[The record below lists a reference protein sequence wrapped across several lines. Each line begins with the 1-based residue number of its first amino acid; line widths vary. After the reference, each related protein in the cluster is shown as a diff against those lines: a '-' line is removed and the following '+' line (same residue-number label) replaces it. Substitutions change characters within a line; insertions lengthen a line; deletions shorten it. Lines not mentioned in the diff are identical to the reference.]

1 MIIYFTD
8 KKLNILGMASTQLP
22 TGFKI
27 TGDSKVQAVDT
38 GIATLGFKIV
48 YTSENKALLEQMT
61 TTGNQLLCSRD
72 GKDEVYT
79 IIDTVE
85 DSKNQDIEVYA
96 EDAGLDLLNDIAEPF
111 TSAEAKPI
119 SWYIEKWTKDSGFEI
134 GINEISDRSRKLSW
148 DGEATVTERLASV
161 SKQFDAEVSYSFDI
175 KGLTVAHKY
184 INIHKRRGKDV
195 KEELRLNRDTD
206 RIVVKK
212 SISNLATALIVN
224 GGTPEG
230 KEEPITLK
238 GYIYDDGDFY
248 VDADGRLCSRT
259 ALAKWGRISE
269 IISEDGLKKTQIFKH
284 ITKTYSYDTLVQK
297 TLCNHAIGKLKK
309 IRDIEENYEI
319 EINKLPENIAIGD
332 RINVIDEA
340 GKLYLS
346 ARLLK
351 LEESIDDGM
360 QKATL
365 GEYLIQD
372 SGIYQSIID
381 LANELKALPRPK
393 PLYTWI
399 AYADD
404 KNGKGISSSADGK
417 AYLGIS
423 NGRSSETVD
432 LSNPGIFTW
441 SKIKGEDGRQGDKGE
456 KGEQGLPGKKGADGK
471 SAYTWI
477 AYASDNKGTNFAHT
491 YSNIHTWTGIALG
504 KESEAPSSDYTDYQ
518 WHPIVDET
526 LRTEMEELSDMS
538 VEAFKEAR
546 KTATDYITSSPQGL
560 MVADLKDGH
569 QDPETATGSNVL
581 ITSEGVNIRNGQS
594 INASFGKKVS
604 IYSEES
610 ELTLDK
616 SLEIGYINTPAEGT
630 IRASISPREISLTS
644 TTAKIN
650 LGNTLSIGSND
661 ALTYGMY
668 RGNRSLVFEKNGT
681 ITASDP
687 ISVPELRIRDAS
699 LKANG
704 TQLYTDGG
712 FKAKSVVGS
721 FMQANSTQNVL
732 LMRNGVITPLQL
744 NNRLFS
750 SGDVFSLINGAIKVS
765 EGGLYEISASVY
777 FENVVG
783 TSPVK
788 GVYIKSNG
796 NEIAST
802 FITTGVGGGIGLAS
816 KVVSLTA
823 GAEVTLNA
831 RYVGGV
837 NITVEGN
844 NPATYLYIKY
854 LCGAEG

>member
-1 MIIYFTD
+1 MIIYFAD
-8 KKLNILGMASTQLP
+8 KKLNILGMASTKLSK
-22 TGFKI
+22 GFKI
-27 TGDSKVQAVDT
+27 TDDSKVQAVDT

-48 YTSENKALLEQMT
+48 YTGENKALLEQMT
-61 TTGNQLLCSRD
+61 MTGNQLLCSRD

-96 EDAGLDLLNDIAEPF
+96 EDAGLDLLNEIAGPF
-111 TSAEAKPI
+111 ESEEAKPI

-148 DGEATVTERLASV
+148 DGEATVTERLASL

-195 KEELRLNRDTD
+195 KEELRLNRDID

-212 SISNLATALIVN
+212 SISNLATALIVK

-230 KEEPITLK
+230 QNEPITLK
-238 GYIYDDGDFY
+238 GYVYDDGDFY

-269 IISEDGLKKTQIFKH
+269 ITSEDGLKKTQTFKH
-284 ITKTYSYDTLVQK
+284 ITKTYSYDTVVQK

-319 EINKLPENIAIGD
+319 DINKLPENISIGD
-332 RINVIDEA
+332 RINIIDEA

-351 LEESIDDGM
+351 LEESIDEGV

-372 SGIYQSIID
+372 SGIYQSIVD

-404 KNGKGISSSADGK
+404 KHGNGISSSAEDK

-423 NGRSSETVD
+423 NGRTSDVID
-432 LSNPGIFTW
+432 LTKPELFTW
-441 SKIKGEDGRQGDKGE
+441 NKVKGEDGK
-456 KGEQGLPGKKGADGK
+456 DGK

-477 AYASDNKGTNFAHT
+477 AYASDDKGTNFAHT

-504 KESEAPSSDYTDYQ
+504 KESETPSSDYTDYQ

-526 LRTEMEELSDMS
+526 LRQDIDSISTMLGTS
-538 VEAFKEAR
+538 VEEAQ
-546 KTATDYITSSPQGL
+546 KTATDYITSSPKGL

-569 QDPETATGSNVL
+569 QEPETATGSNVL
-581 ITSEGVNIRNGQS
+581 ITNEAVNIRNGQS
-594 INASFGKKVS
+594 VNASFGNAVV
-604 IYSEES
+604 IRSEES
-610 ELTLDK
+610 ELTLNK
-616 SLEIGYINTPAEGT
+616 SLDIGYINTSAEGT
-630 IRASISPREISLTS
+630 IRASLSPRGLSMTS
-644 TTAKIN
+644 GVATIN
-650 LGNTLSIGSND
+650 LGPSFVIGPKGGVN
-661 ALTYGMY
+661 AGMY
-668 RGNRSLVFEKNGT
+668 DGSKSFVFDRDGLSSSHV
-681 ITASDP
+681 IY
-687 ISVPELRIRDAS
+687 VPELKISNVS

-704 TQLYTDGG
+704 NQLYTDEL
-712 FKAKSVVGS
+712 FKAKGIAGS
-721 FMQANSTQNVL
+721 FMQANSTQNII
-732 LMRNGVITPLQL
+732 LMKNGVITPFQL
-744 NNRLFS
+744 NNALFS

-765 EGGLYEISASVY
+765 EGGLYEISAGVY
-777 FENVVG
+777 FDND
-783 TSPVK
+783 TSASPFNGIYV
-788 GVYIKSNG
+788 KSNG

-802 FITTGVGGGIGLAS
+802 VITTRAGGGIGLAS

-823 GAEVTLNA
+823 GAEVTLSA
-831 RYVGGV
+831 RHIGGANV
-837 NITVEGN
+837 TAEGN

-854 LCGAEG
+854 LCRAEG

>member
-1 MIIYFTD
+1 MIIYFAD
-8 KKLNILGMASTQLP
+8 KKLNILGMASTKLSK
-22 TGFKI
+22 GFKI
-27 TGDSKVQAVDT
+27 TDDSKVQAVDT

-96 EDAGLDLLNDIAEPF
+96 EDAGLDLLNEIAGPF
-111 TSAEAKPI
+111 ESAEAKPI

-148 DGEATVTERLASV
+148 DGEATVTERLASL

-184 INIHKRRGKDV
+184 INIYKRRGKDV
-195 KEELRLNRDTD
+195 KEELRLNRDID

-212 SISNLATALIVN
+212 SISNLATALIVK

-230 KEEPITLK
+230 QNEPITLK
-238 GYIYDDGDFY
+238 GYVYDDGDFY

-269 IISEDGLKKTQIFKH
+269 IVSEDGLKKTQTFKH
-284 ITKTYSYDTLVQK
+284 ITKTYSYDTVVQK

-319 EINKLPENIAIGD
+319 DINKLPENIAIGD
-332 RINVIDEA
+332 RINIIDEA

-372 SGIYQSIID
+372 SGIYQSIVD

-404 KNGKGISSSADGK
+404 NHGNGISSSADGK

-423 NGRSSETVD
+423 NGQASETVD
-432 LSNPGIFTW
+432 LSKPELFTW
-441 SKIKGEDGRQGDKGE
+441 SKVKGEDGK
-456 KGEQGLPGKKGADGK
+456 DGK
-471 SAYTWI
+471 SAYTWV
-477 AYASDNKGTNFAHT
+477 AYASDDKGTDFSHT
-491 YSNIHTWTGIALG
+491 YTNSHKWMGIALD
-504 KESEAPSSDYTDYQ
+504 KDVETPSNDYTDYS
-518 WHPIVDET
+518 WHPIVDEAV
-526 LRTEMEELSDMS
+526 RND
-538 VEAFKEAR
+538 VEAFMGMAQASFEEAQ
-546 KTATDYITSSPQGL
+546 KTATNYITASPQGI
-560 MVADLKDGH
+560 MVADLQNGSKT
-569 QDPETATGSNVL
+569 PENATGSNVL
-581 ITSEGVNIRNGQS
+581 ITNEAVNIRNGQS
-594 INASFGKKVS
+594 VNASFGNSVV
-604 IYSEES
+604 IRSEES
-610 ELTLDK
+610 ELTLNK
-616 SLEIGYINTPAEGT
+616 SLEIGYINTSAEGT
-630 IRASISPREISLTS
+630 IRASLSPRGLAMTS
-644 TTAKIN
+644 GVATIN
-650 LGNTLSIGSND
+650 LGPSFVIGPKGGVN
-661 ALTYGMY
+661 AGMY
-668 RGNRSLVFEKNGT
+668 AGSKSFVFDREGLSSSHV
-681 ITASDP
+681 IY
-687 ISVPELRIRDAS
+687 VPELKIGNVS

-704 TQLYTDGG
+704 NQLYTDEL
-712 FKAKSVVGS
+712 FKAKGIAGS
-721 FMQANSTQNVL
+721 FMQANSTQNII
-732 LMRNGVITPLQL
+732 LMKNGVITPFQL
-744 NNRLFS
+744 NNALFS

-765 EGGLYEISASVY
+765 EEGLYEISAGVY
-777 FENVVG
+777 FENDVAA
-783 TSPVK
+783 SPFN

-802 FITTGVGGGIGLAS
+802 VITTRAGGGIGLAS

-831 RYVGGV
+831 RHIGGANV
-837 NITVEGN
+837 TAEGN

-854 LCGAEG
+854 LCRAEG

>member
-1 MIIYFTD
+1 MIIYFAD
-8 KKLNILGMASTQLP
+8 KKLNILGMASTKLSK
-22 TGFKI
+22 GFKI
-27 TGDSKVQAVDT
+27 TDDSKVQAVDT

-48 YTSENKALLEQMT
+48 YTGENKALLEQMT
-61 TTGNQLLCSRD
+61 MTGNQLLCSRD

-96 EDAGLDLLNDIAEPF
+96 EDAGLDLLNEIAEPF
-111 TSAEAKPI
+111 ESAEAKPI

-148 DGEATVTERLASV
+148 DGEATVTERLASL

-195 KEELRLNRDTD
+195 KEELRLNRDID

-212 SISNLATALIVN
+212 SISNLATALIVK

-230 KEEPITLK
+230 QNEPITLK
-238 GYIYDDGDFY
+238 GYVYDDGDFY

-269 IISEDGLKKTQIFKH
+269 IVSEDGLKKTQTFKH
-284 ITKTYSYDTLVQK
+284 ITKTYSYDTVVQK

-319 EINKLPENIAIGD
+319 DINKLPENISIGD
-332 RINVIDEA
+332 RINIIDEA

-351 LEESIDDGM
+351 LEESIDEGV

-372 SGIYQSIID
+372 SGIYQSIVD

-404 KNGKGISSSADGK
+404 KHGNGISSSAENK

-423 NGRSSETVD
+423 NGQASETVD
-432 LSNPGIFTW
+432 LSKPEDFTW
-441 SKIKGEDGRQGDKGE
+441 SKIKGSDGK
-456 KGEQGLPGKKGADGK
+456 DGK
-471 SAYTWI
+471 SAFTWI
-477 AYASDNKGTNFAHT
+477 AYASDDKGTNFAHT

-504 KESEAPSSDYTDYQ
+504 KEIETPSSDYTDYQ

-526 LRTEMEELSDMS
+526 LRQDIDSISTMLGTS
-538 VEAFKEAR
+538 VEEAQ
-546 KTATDYITSSPQGL
+546 KTATNYITASPQGI
-560 MVADLKDGH
+560 MVADLQDGSET
-569 QDPETATGSNVL
+569 PENATGSNVL
-581 ITSEGVNIRNGQS
+581 ITNKAVNIRNGQS
-594 INASFGKKVS
+594 VNASFGNAVV
-604 IYSEES
+604 IRSEES

-616 SLEIGYINTPAEGT
+616 SLEIGYINTSAEGT
-630 IRASISPREISLTS
+630 IRASLSPRGLAMTS
-644 TTAKIN
+644 AAATIN
-650 LGNTLSIGSND
+650 LGPSFVIGPKGGVN
-661 ALTYGMY
+661 AGMY
-668 RGNRSLVFEKNGT
+668 YSDKSLVFDREGLSSSHV
-681 ITASDP
+681 IY
-687 ISVPELRIRDAS
+687 VPELKIGNVS
-699 LKANG
+699 LKSNG
-704 TQLYTDGG
+704 NQLYTDEP
-712 FKAKSVVGS
+712 FKAKGIAGS
-721 FMQANSTQNVL
+721 FMQANSTQNIT
-732 LMRNGVITPLQL
+732 LMKNGVITPFQL
-744 NNRLFS
+744 NNALFS

-765 EGGLYEISASVY
+765 EGGLYEISAGVY
-777 FENVVG
+777 FENDVAA
-783 TSPVK
+783 SPFN

-802 FITTGVGGGIGLAS
+802 VITTRAGGGIGLAS

-831 RYVGGV
+831 RHIGGANV
-837 NITVEGN
+837 TAEGN

-854 LCGAEG
+854 LCRAEG

>member
-1 MIIYFTD
+1 MIIYFAD
-8 KKLNILGMASTQLP
+8 KKLNILGMASTKLSK
-22 TGFKI
+22 GFKI
-27 TGDSKVQAVDT
+27 TDDSKVQAVDT

-48 YTSENKALLEQMT
+48 YTGENKALLEQMT

-96 EDAGLDLLNDIAEPF
+96 EDAGLDLLNEIAEPF

-119 SWYIEKWTKDSGFEI
+119 SWYIEMWTKDSGFEI

-148 DGEATVTERLASV
+148 DGEATVTERLASL

-184 INIHKRRGKDV
+184 INIYKRRGKDV
-195 KEELRLNRDTD
+195 KEELRLNRDID

-212 SISNLATALIVN
+212 SISNLATALIVK

-230 KEEPITLK
+230 QNEPITLK
-238 GYIYDDGDFY
+238 GYVYDDGDFY

-269 IISEDGLKKTQIFKH
+269 ITSEDGLKKTQTFKH
-284 ITKTYSYDTLVQK
+284 ITKTYSYDTVVQK

-319 EINKLPENIAIGD
+319 DINKLPENIAIGD
-332 RINVIDEA
+332 RINIIDEA

-372 SGIYQSIID
+372 SGIYQSIVD

-404 KNGKGISSSADGK
+404 NHGNGISSSADGK

-423 NGRSSETVD
+423 NGQASETVD
-432 LSNPGIFTW
+432 LSKPELFTW
-441 SKIKGEDGRQGDKGE
+441 SKVKGEDGK
-456 KGEQGLPGKKGADGK
+456 DGK
-471 SAYTWI
+471 SAYTWV
-477 AYASDNKGTNFAHT
+477 AYASDDKGTDFSHT
-491 YSNIHTWTGIALG
+491 YTNSHKWMGIALD
-504 KESEAPSSDYTDYQ
+504 KDVETPSNDYTDYS
-518 WHPIVDET
+518 WHPIVDEAI
-526 LRTEMEELSDMS
+526 RND
-538 VEAFKEAR
+538 VEAFMGMAQASFEEAQ
-546 KTATDYITSSPQGL
+546 KTATNYITASPQGI
-560 MVADLKDGH
+560 MVADLQDGSET
-569 QDPETATGSNVL
+569 PENATGSNVL
-581 ITSEGVNIRNGQS
+581 ITNEAVNIRNGQS
-594 INASFGKKVS
+594 VNASFGNSVV
-604 IYSEES
+604 IRSEES
-610 ELTLDK
+610 ELTLNK
-616 SLEIGYINTPAEGT
+616 SLEIGYINTSAEGT
-630 IRASISPREISLTS
+630 IRASLSPRGLSMTS
-644 TTAKIN
+644 GVATIN
-650 LGNTLSIGSND
+650 LGPSFVIGPKGGVN
-661 ALTYGMY
+661 AGMY
-668 RGNRSLVFEKNGT
+668 DGSKSFVFDRDGLSSSHV
-681 ITASDP
+681 IY
-687 ISVPELRIRDAS
+687 VPELKIGNVS

-704 TQLYTDGG
+704 NQLYTDEL
-712 FKAKSVVGS
+712 FKAKGIAGS
-721 FMQANSTQNVL
+721 FMQANSTQNII
-732 LMRNGVITPLQL
+732 LMKNGVITPFQL
-744 NNRLFS
+744 NNALFS

-765 EGGLYEISASVY
+765 EGGLYEISAGVY
-777 FENVVG
+777 FENDVAA
-783 TSPVK
+783 SPFN

-802 FITTGVGGGIGLAS
+802 VITTRAGGGIGLAS

-831 RYVGGV
+831 RHIGGANV
-837 NITVEGN
+837 TAEGN

-854 LCGAEG
+854 LCRAEG

>member
-1 MIIYFTD
+1 MIIYFAD
-8 KKLNILGMASTQLP
+8 KKLNILGMASTKLSK
-22 TGFKI
+22 GFKI
-27 TGDSKVQAVDT
+27 TDDSKVQAVDT

-61 TTGNQLLCSRD
+61 MTGNQLLCSRD

-96 EDAGLDLLNDIAEPF
+96 EDAGLDLLNEIAGPF
-111 TSAEAKPI
+111 ESAEAKPI

-148 DGEATVTERLASV
+148 DGEATVTERLASL

-195 KEELRLNRDTD
+195 KEELRLNRDID

-212 SISNLATALIVN
+212 SISNLATALIVK

-230 KEEPITLK
+230 QNEPITLK
-238 GYIYDDGDFY
+238 GYVYDDGDFY
-248 VDADGRLCSRT
+248 VDADGRLCSRA

-269 IISEDGLKKTQIFKH
+269 IVSEDGLKKTQTFKH
-284 ITKTYSYDTLVQK
+284 ITKTYSYDTVVQK

-319 EINKLPENIAIGD
+319 DINKLPENISIGD
-332 RINVIDEA
+332 RINIIDEE

-372 SGIYQSIID
+372 SGIYQSIVD

-404 KNGKGISSSADGK
+404 NHGNGISSSAENK
-417 AYLGIS
+417 SYLGIS
-423 NGRSSETVD
+423 NGQASETVD
-432 LSNPGIFTW
+432 LSKPEVFTW
-441 SKIKGEDGRQGDKGE
+441 SKIKGSDGK
-456 KGEQGLPGKKGADGK
+456 DGK

-477 AYASDNKGTNFAHT
+477 AYASDDKGSNFAHT

-504 KESEAPSSDYTDYQ
+504 KESEAPSSDYTEYS

-526 LRTEMEELSDMS
+526 LRQDISSISTMLEVS
-538 VEAFKEAR
+538 VEEAQ
-546 KTATDYITSSPQGL
+546 KTATDYITSSPKGL

-569 QDPETATGSNVL
+569 QEPETATGSNVL
-581 ITSEGVNIRNGQS
+581 ITNEAVNIRNGQS
-594 INASFGKKVS
+594 VNASFGNAVVIRS
-604 IYSEES
+604 DES
-610 ELTLDK
+610 ELTLNK
-616 SLEIGYINTPAEGT
+616 SLEIGYINTSAEGT
-630 IRASISPREISLTS
+630 IRASLSPRGLAMTS
-644 TTAKIN
+644 AVATIN
-650 LGNTLSIGSND
+650 LGPSFVIGPQGGVN
-661 ALTYGMY
+661 AGMY
-668 RGNRSLVFEKNGT
+668 YSGKSLVFDREGLSSSHV
-681 ITASDP
+681 IY
-687 ISVPELRIRDAS
+687 VPELKIGNVS
-699 LKANG
+699 LKATGN
-704 TQLYTDGG
+704 QLYTDEL
-712 FKAKSVVGS
+712 FKAKGIVGS
-721 FMQANSTQNVL
+721 FMQANSTQNII
-732 LMRNGVITPLQL
+732 LMKNGVITPFQL
-744 NNRLFS
+744 NNALFS

-765 EGGLYEISASVY
+765 EGGLYEISAGVY
-777 FENVVG
+777 FENDVAA
-783 TSPVK
+783 SPFN

-802 FITTGVGGGIGLAS
+802 VITTRAGGGIGLAS

-831 RYVGGV
+831 RHIGGANV
-837 NITVEGN
+837 TAEGN

-854 LCGAEG
+854 LCRAEG

>member
-1 MIIYFTD
+1 MIIYFAD
-8 KKLNILGMASTQLP
+8 KKLNILGMASTKLSK
-22 TGFKI
+22 GFKI
-27 TGDSKVQAVDT
+27 TDDSKVQAVDT

-96 EDAGLDLLNDIAEPF
+96 EDAGLDLLNEIAGPF
-111 TSAEAKPI
+111 ESAEAKPI

-148 DGEATVTERLASV
+148 DGEATVTERLASL

-195 KEELRLNRDTD
+195 KEELRLNRDID

-212 SISNLATALIVN
+212 SISNLATALIVK

-230 KEEPITLK
+230 QNEPITLK
-238 GYIYDDGDFY
+238 GYVYDDGDFY

-269 IISEDGLKKTQIFKH
+269 IISEDGLKKTQTFKH
-284 ITKTYSYDTLVQK
+284 ITKTFSYDTVVQK

-319 EINKLPENIAIGD
+319 DINKLPENISIGD
-332 RINVIDEA
+332 RINIIDEA

-372 SGIYQSIID
+372 SGIYQSIVD

-404 KNGKGISSSADGK
+404 NHGNGISSSADGK

-423 NGRSSETVD
+423 NGQASETVD
-432 LSNPGIFTW
+432 LSKPELFTW
-441 SKIKGEDGRQGDKGE
+441 SKVKGE
-456 KGEQGLPGKKGADGK
+456 DGK

-477 AYASDNKGTNFAHT
+477 AYASDDKGTNFAHT
-491 YSNIHTWTGIALG
+491 YSNIHTWTGIALD
-504 KESEAPSSDYTDYQ
+504 KDVETPSNDYTDYS
-518 WHPIVDET
+518 WHPIVDEAI
-526 LRTEMEELSDMS
+526 RND
-538 VEAFKEAR
+538 VEAFMGMAQASFEEAQ
-546 KTATDYITSSPQGL
+546 KTATNYITASPQGI
-560 MVADLKDGH
+560 MVADLQDGSET
-569 QDPETATGSNVL
+569 PENATGSNVL
-581 ITSEGVNIRNGQS
+581 ITNEAVNIRNGQS
-594 INASFGKKVS
+594 VNASFGNSVV
-604 IYSEES
+604 IRSEES
-610 ELTLDK
+610 ELTLNK
-616 SLEIGYINTPAEGT
+616 SLEIGYINTSAEGT
-630 IRASISPREISLTS
+630 IRASLSPRGLSMTS
-644 TTAKIN
+644 GVATIN
-650 LGNTLSIGSND
+650 LGPSFVIGPKGGVN
-661 ALTYGMY
+661 AGMY
-668 RGNRSLVFEKNGT
+668 DGSKSFVFDRDGLSSSHV
-681 ITASDP
+681 IY
-687 ISVPELRIRDAS
+687 VPELKIGNVS

-704 TQLYTDGG
+704 NQLYTDEL
-712 FKAKSVVGS
+712 FKAKGIVGS
-721 FMQANSTQNVL
+721 FMQANSTQNIT
-732 LMRNGVITPLQL
+732 LMKNGVITPFQL
-744 NNRLFS
+744 NNALFS

-765 EGGLYEISASVY
+765 EGGLYEISAGVY
-777 FENVVG
+777 FENDVAA
-783 TSPVK
+783 SPFNGIYV
-788 GVYIKSNG
+788 KSNG

-802 FITTGVGGGIGLAS
+802 VITTRAGGGIGLAS

-831 RYVGGV
+831 RHIGGA
-837 NITVEGN
+837 NITAEGN

-854 LCGAEG
+854 LCRAEG

>member
-1 MIIYFTD
+1 MIIYFAD
-8 KKLNILGMASTQLP
+8 KKLNILGMASTKLSK
-22 TGFKI
+22 GFKI
-27 TGDSKVQAVDT
+27 TDDSKVQAVDT

-61 TTGNQLLCSRD
+61 MTGNQLLCSRD

-96 EDAGLDLLNDIAEPF
+96 EDAGLDLLNEISEPF

-148 DGEATVTERLASV
+148 DGEATVTERLASL

-184 INIHKRRGKDV
+184 INIYKRRGKDV
-195 KEELRLNRDTD
+195 KEELRLNRDID

-212 SISNLATALIVN
+212 SISNLATALIVK

-230 KEEPITLK
+230 QNEPITLK
-238 GYIYDDGDFY
+238 GYVYDDGDFY

-259 ALAKWGRISE
+259 ALTKWGRISE
-269 IISEDGLKKTQIFKH
+269 IISEDGLKKTQTFKH
-284 ITKTYSYDTLVQK
+284 ITKTYSYDTVVQK

-319 EINKLPENIAIGD
+319 DINKLPENISIGD
-332 RINVIDEA
+332 RINIIDEE

-372 SGIYQSIID
+372 SGIYQSIVD

-404 KNGKGISSSADGK
+404 NHGNGISSSADGK

-423 NGRSSETVD
+423 NGQASETVD
-432 LSNPGIFTW
+432 LSKPELFTW
-441 SKIKGEDGRQGDKGE
+441 SKVKGEDGK
-456 KGEQGLPGKKGADGK
+456 DGK
-471 SAYTWI
+471 SAYTWV
-477 AYASDNKGTNFAHT
+477 AYASDDKGTDFSHT
-491 YSNIHTWTGIALG
+491 YTNSHKWMGIALD
-504 KESEAPSSDYTDYQ
+504 KDVETPSNDYTEYS

-526 LRTEMEELSDMS
+526 LRQDIDSISTMLGTS
-538 VEAFKEAR
+538 VEEAQ
-546 KTATDYITSSPQGL
+546 KTATNYITASPQGI
-560 MVADLKDGH
+560 MVADLQDGSET
-569 QDPETATGSNVL
+569 PENATGSNVL
-581 ITSEGVNIRNGQS
+581 ITNEAVNIRNGQS
-594 INASFGKKVS
+594 VNASFGNSVV
-604 IYSEES
+604 IRSEES
-610 ELTLDK
+610 ELTLNK
-616 SLEIGYINTPAEGT
+616 SLEIGYINTSAEGT
-630 IRASISPREISLTS
+630 IRASLSPRGLSMTS
-644 TTAKIN
+644 GVATIN
-650 LGNTLSIGSND
+650 LGPSFVIGPKGGVN
-661 ALTYGMY
+661 AGMY
-668 RGNRSLVFEKNGT
+668 DGSKSFVFDRDGLSSSHV
-681 ITASDP
+681 IY
-687 ISVPELRIRDAS
+687 VPELKIGNVS

-704 TQLYTDGG
+704 NQLYTDEL
-712 FKAKSVVGS
+712 FKAKGIAGS
-721 FMQANSTQNVL
+721 FMQANSTQNIT
-732 LMRNGVITPLQL
+732 LMKNGVITPFQL
-744 NNRLFS
+744 NNALFS

-765 EGGLYEISASVY
+765 EGGLYEISAGVY
-777 FENVVG
+777 FENDVAA
-783 TSPVK
+783 SPFN

-802 FITTGVGGGIGLAS
+802 VITTRAGGGIGLAS

-823 GAEVTLNA
+823 GAEVTLSA
-831 RYVGGV
+831 RHIGGANV
-837 NITVEGN
+837 TAEGN

-854 LCGAEG
+854 LCRAEG

>member
-1 MIIYFTD
+1 MIIYFAD
-8 KKLNILGMASTQLP
+8 KKLNILGMASTKLSK
-22 TGFKI
+22 GFKI
-27 TGDSKVQAVDT
+27 TDDSKVQAVDT

-61 TTGNQLLCSRD
+61 MTGNQLLCSRD

-96 EDAGLDLLNDIAEPF
+96 EDAGLDLLNEIAGPF
-111 TSAEAKPI
+111 ESAEAKPI

-148 DGEATVTERLASV
+148 DGEATVTERLASL

-195 KEELRLNRDTD
+195 KEELRLNRDID

-212 SISNLATALIVN
+212 SISNLATALIVK

-230 KEEPITLK
+230 QNEPITLK
-238 GYIYDDGDFY
+238 GYVYDDGDFY

-269 IISEDGLKKTQIFKH
+269 IISEDGLKKTQTFKH
-284 ITKTYSYDTLVQK
+284 ITKTYSYDTVLQK
-297 TLCNHAIGKLKK
+297 TLCSHAIGKLKK

-319 EINKLPENIAIGD
+319 DINKLPENISIGD
-332 RINVIDEA
+332 RINIIDET

-372 SGIYQSIID
+372 SGIYQSIVD

-404 KNGKGISSSADGK
+404 NHGNGISSSADGK

-423 NGRSSETVD
+423 NGQASETVD
-432 LSNPGIFTW
+432 LSKPELFQW
-441 SKIKGEDGRQGDKGE
+441 SKVKGEDGKE
-456 KGEQGLPGKKGADGK
+456 GK
-471 SAYTWI
+471 SAFTWV
-477 AYASDNKGTNFAHT
+477 AYASDDKGTDFSHT
-491 YSNIHTWTGIALG
+491 YTNSHKWMGIALD
-504 KESEAPSSDYTDYQ
+504 KNVETPSNDYTDYS
-518 WHPIVDET
+518 WHPIVDEAI
-526 LRTEMEELSDMS
+526 RND
-538 VEAFKEAR
+538 VEAFMGMAQASFEEAQ
-546 KTATDYITSSPQGL
+546 KTATNYITASPQGI
-560 MVADLKDGH
+560 MVADLQDGSET
-569 QDPETATGSNVL
+569 PENATGSNVL
-581 ITSEGVNIRNGQS
+581 ITNEAVNIRNGQS
-594 INASFGKKVS
+594 VNASFGNSVV
-604 IYSEES
+604 IRSEES
-610 ELTLDK
+610 ELTLNK
-616 SLEIGYINTPAEGT
+616 SLEIGYINTSAEGT
-630 IRASISPREISLTS
+630 IRASLSPRGLAMTS
-644 TTAKIN
+644 GVATIN
-650 LGNTLSIGSND
+650 LGPSFVIGPKGGVN
-661 ALTYGMY
+661 AGMY
-668 RGNRSLVFEKNGT
+668 YSDKSLVFDREGLSSSHV
-681 ITASDP
+681 IY
-687 ISVPELRIRDAS
+687 VPELKIGNVS

-704 TQLYTDGG
+704 NQLYTDEL
-712 FKAKSVVGS
+712 FKAKGIAGS
-721 FMQANSTQNVL
+721 FMQANSTQNIT
-732 LMRNGVITPLQL
+732 LMKNGVITPFQL
-744 NNRLFS
+744 NNALFS

-765 EGGLYEISASVY
+765 EGGLYEISAGVY
-777 FENVVG
+777 FENDVAA
-783 TSPVK
+783 SPFN

-802 FITTGVGGGIGLAS
+802 VITTRAGGGIGLAS

-831 RYVGGV
+831 RHIGGANV
-837 NITVEGN
+837 TAEGN

-854 LCGAEG
+854 LCRAEG

>member
-1 MIIYFTD
+1 MIIYFAD
-8 KKLNILGMASTQLP
+8 KKLNILGMASTKLSK
-22 TGFKI
+22 GFKI
-27 TGDSKVQAVDT
+27 TDDSKVQAVDT

-48 YTSENKALLEQMT
+48 YTGENKALLEQMT

-96 EDAGLDLLNDIAEPF
+96 EDAGLDLLNEIAEPF

-148 DGEATVTERLASV
+148 DGEATVTERLASL

-195 KEELRLNRDTD
+195 KEELRLNRDID

-212 SISNLATALIVN
+212 SISNLATALIVK

-230 KEEPITLK
+230 QNEPITLK
-238 GYIYDDGDFY
+238 GYVYDDGDFY

-269 IISEDGLKKTQIFKH
+269 ITSEDGLKKTQTFKH
-284 ITKTYSYDTLVQK
+284 ITKTFSYDTVVQK

-319 EINKLPENIAIGD
+319 DINKLPENISIGD
-332 RINVIDEA
+332 RINIIDDA

-372 SGIYQSIID
+372 SGIYQSIVD

-404 KNGKGISSSADGK
+404 NHGNGISSSADGK

-423 NGRSSETVD
+423 NGQASETAD
-432 LSNPGIFTW
+432 LSKPELFTW
-441 SKIKGEDGRQGDKGE
+441 SKVKGEDGK
-456 KGEQGLPGKKGADGK
+456 DGK

-477 AYASDNKGTNFAHT
+477 AYASDDKGTDFSHT
-491 YSNIHTWTGIALG
+491 YTNSHKWMGIALD
-504 KESEAPSSDYTDYQ
+504 KDVETPSNDYTDYS
-518 WHPIVDET
+518 WHPIVDEAV
-526 LRTEMEELSDMS
+526 RND
-538 VEAFKEAR
+538 VEAFMGMAQASFEEAQ
-546 KTATDYITSSPQGL
+546 KTATNYITASPQGI
-560 MVADLKDGH
+560 MVADLQDGSET
-569 QDPETATGSNVL
+569 PENATGSNVL
-581 ITSEGVNIRNGQS
+581 ITNEAVNIRNGQS
-594 INASFGKKVS
+594 VNASFGNAVV
-604 IYSEES
+604 IRSEES
-610 ELTLDK
+610 ELNLKK
-616 SLEIGYINTPAEGT
+616 SLEIGYINTSAEGT
-630 IRASISPREISLTS
+630 IRASLSPRGLAMTS
-644 TTAKIN
+644 AVATIN
-650 LGNTLSIGSND
+650 LGPSFVIGPQGGVN
-661 ALTYGMY
+661 AGMY
-668 RGNRSLVFEKNGT
+668 DGSKSFVFDKDGLSSSHV
-681 ITASDP
+681 IY
-687 ISVPELRIRDAS
+687 VPELKIGNVS

-704 TQLYTDGG
+704 NQLYTEEL
-712 FKAKSVVGS
+712 FKAKGIVGS
-721 FMQANSTQNVL
+721 FMQANSTQNII
-732 LMRNGVITPLQL
+732 LMKNGVITPFQL
-744 NNRLFS
+744 NNALFS

-765 EGGLYEISASVY
+765 EGGLYEISAGVY
-777 FENVVG
+777 FENDVAA
-783 TSPVK
+783 SPFN

-802 FITTGVGGGIGLAS
+802 VITTRAGGGIGLAS

-831 RYVGGV
+831 RHIGGANV
-837 NITVEGN
+837 TAEGN

-854 LCGAEG
+854 LGKNNV

>member
-1 MIIYFTD
+1 MIIYFAD
-8 KKLNILGMASTQLP
+8 KKLNILGMASTKLSK
-22 TGFKI
+22 GFKI
-27 TGDSKVQAVDT
+27 TDDSKVQAVDT

-96 EDAGLDLLNDIAEPF
+96 EDAGLDLLNEIAEPF

-119 SWYIEKWTKDSGFEI
+119 SWYIEMWTKDSGFEI

-148 DGEATVTERLASV
+148 DGEATVTERLASL

-195 KEELRLNRDTD
+195 KEELRLNRDID

-212 SISNLATALIVN
+212 SISNLATALIVK

-230 KEEPITLK
+230 QNEPITLK
-238 GYIYDDGDFY
+238 GYVYDDGDFY

-269 IISEDGLKKTQIFKH
+269 ITSEDGLKKTQTFKH
-284 ITKTYSYDTLVQK
+284 ITKTYSYDTVVQK

-319 EINKLPENIAIGD
+319 DINKLPENIAIGD
-332 RINVIDEA
+332 RINIIDEA

-372 SGIYQSIID
+372 SGIYQSIVD

-404 KNGKGISSSADGK
+404 NHGNGISSSADGK

-423 NGRSSETVD
+423 NGQASETVD
-432 LSNPGIFTW
+432 LSKPELFTW
-441 SKIKGEDGRQGDKGE
+441 SKVKGEDGK
-456 KGEQGLPGKKGADGK
+456 DGK
-471 SAYTWI
+471 SAYTWV
-477 AYASDNKGTNFAHT
+477 AYASDDKGTDFSHT
-491 YSNIHTWTGIALG
+491 YTNSHKWMGIALD
-504 KESEAPSSDYTDYQ
+504 KDVETPSNDYTDYS
-518 WHPIVDET
+518 WHPIVDEAI
-526 LRTEMEELSDMS
+526 RND
-538 VEAFKEAR
+538 VEAFMGMAQASFEEAQ
-546 KTATDYITSSPQGL
+546 KTATNYITASPQGI
-560 MVADLKDGH
+560 MVADLQDGSET
-569 QDPETATGSNVL
+569 PENATGSNVL
-581 ITSEGVNIRNGQS
+581 ITNEAVNIRNGQS
-594 INASFGKKVS
+594 VNASFGNSVV
-604 IYSEES
+604 IRSEES
-610 ELTLDK
+610 ELTLNK
-616 SLEIGYINTPAEGT
+616 SLEIGYINTSAEGT
-630 IRASISPREISLTS
+630 IRASLSPRGLAMTS
-644 TTAKIN
+644 GVATIN
-650 LGNTLSIGSND
+650 LGPSFVIGPKGGVN
-661 ALTYGMY
+661 AGMY
-668 RGNRSLVFEKNGT
+668 DGSKSFVFDRDGLSSSHV
-681 ITASDP
+681 IY
-687 ISVPELRIRDAS
+687 VPELKIGNVS
-699 LKANG
+699 LKSNG
-704 TQLYTDGG
+704 NQLYTDEL
-712 FKAKSVVGS
+712 FKAKGIAGS
-721 FMQANSTQNVL
+721 FMQANSTQNIT
-732 LMRNGVITPLQL
+732 LMKNGVITPFQL
-744 NNRLFS
+744 NNALFS

-765 EGGLYEISASVY
+765 EGGLYEISAGVY
-777 FENVVG
+777 FDND
-783 TSPVK
+783 TSASPFNGIYV
-788 GVYIKSNG
+788 KSNG

-802 FITTGVGGGIGLAS
+802 VITTRAGGGIGLAS

-823 GAEVTLNA
+823 GAEVTLSA
-831 RYVGGV
+831 RHIGGA
-837 NITVEGN
+837 NITAEGN

-854 LCGAEG
+854 LCRAEG

>member
-1 MIIYFTD
+1 MIIYFAD
-8 KKLNILGMASTQLP
+8 KKLNILGMASTKLSK
-22 TGFKI
+22 GFKI
-27 TGDSKVQAVDT
+27 TDDSKVQAVDT

-48 YTSENKALLEQMT
+48 YTGENKALLEQMT
-61 TTGNQLLCSRD
+61 MTGNQLLCSRD

-96 EDAGLDLLNDIAEPF
+96 EDAGLDLLNEIAGPF
-111 TSAEAKPI
+111 ESEEAKPI

-148 DGEATVTERLASV
+148 DGEATVTERLASL

-195 KEELRLNRDTD
+195 KEELRLNRDID

-212 SISNLATALIVN
+212 SISNLATALIVK

-230 KEEPITLK
+230 QNEPITLK
-238 GYIYDDGDFY
+238 GYVYDDGDFY

-269 IISEDGLKKTQIFKH
+269 IVSEDGLKKTQTFKH
-284 ITKTYSYDTLVQK
+284 ITKTYSYDTVVQK

-319 EINKLPENIAIGD
+319 DINKLPENISIGD
-332 RINVIDEA
+332 RINIIDEA

-351 LEESIDDGM
+351 LEESIDEGM

-365 GEYLIQD
+365 GEYLIQE
-372 SGIYQSIID
+372 SGIYQSIVD

-404 KNGKGISSSADGK
+404 KHGNGISSSADDK

-423 NGRSSETVD
+423 NGRTSDVID
-432 LSNPGIFTW
+432 LTKPELFTW
-441 SKIKGEDGRQGDKGE
+441 NKVKGEDGK
-456 KGEQGLPGKKGADGK
+456 DGK

-477 AYASDNKGTNFAHT
+477 AYASDDKGTNFAHT

-504 KESEAPSSDYTDYQ
+504 KEVETPSSDYTDYQ

-526 LRTEMEELSDMS
+526 LRQDIDSISTMLGTS
-538 VEAFKEAR
+538 VEEAQ
-546 KTATDYITSSPQGL
+546 KTATDYITSSPKGL

-569 QDPETATGSNVL
+569 QEPETATGSNVL
-581 ITSEGVNIRNGQS
+581 ITNEAVNIRNGQS
-594 INASFGKKVS
+594 VNASFGNAVVIRS
-604 IYSEES
+604 DES
-610 ELTLDK
+610 ELNLKK
-616 SLEIGYINTPAEGT
+616 SLEIGYINTSAEGT
-630 IRASISPREISLTS
+630 IRASLSPRGLAMTS
-644 TTAKIN
+644 AVAKIN

-668 RGNRSLVFEKNGT
+668 RGNRSLVFERNDT
-681 ITASDP
+681 IISSDP
-687 ISVPELRIRDAS
+687 IKTPELRIRDAS
-699 LKANG
+699 LKSNG
-704 TQLYTDGG
+704 TQLYTEGD
-712 FKAKSVVGS
+712 FKAKGVVGS
-721 FMQANSTQNVL
+721 FMQANSTQNIT
-732 LMRNGVITPLQL
+732 LMKNGVITPFQL
-744 NNRLFS
+744 NNALFS

-765 EGGLYEISASVY
+765 EGGLYEISAGVY
-777 FENVVG
+777 FENDVAA
-783 TSPVK
+783 SPFN

-802 FITTGVGGGIGLAS
+802 VITTRAGGGIGLAS

-831 RYVGGV
+831 RHIGGSNV
-837 NITVEGN
+837 TAEGN

-854 LCGAEG
+854 LGKDNV

>member
-8 KKLNILGMASTQLP
+8 KKLNILGMASTRLSK
-22 TGFKI
+22 GFKI
-27 TGDSKVQAVDT
+27 TDDSKVQAVDT
-38 GIATLGFKIV
+38 GIATLDFKIA
-48 YTSENKALLEQMT
+48 YKSENKALLEQMT
-61 TTGNQLLCSRD
+61 MTGNQLLCSRD

-85 DSKNQDIEVYA
+85 DSKKQDVEVYA

-134 GINEISDRSRKLSW
+134 GINEIADRSRKLSW

-161 SKQFDAEVSYSFDI
+161 SRQFDAEVSYSFDI

-195 KEELRLNRDTD
+195 KEELRLNRDID

-212 SISNLATALIVN
+212 SISNLATALIVK

-238 GYIYDDGDFY
+238 GYVYDDGDFY

-269 IISEDGLKKTQIFKH
+269 IVSEDGLKKTQTFKH

-351 LEESIDDGM
+351 LEESIDEGV

-372 SGIYQSIID
+372 SGIYQSIVD

-404 KNGKGISSSADGK
+404 KNGNGISSSADGK

-423 NGRSSETVD
+423 TGRSSETVD
-432 LSNPGIFTW
+432 LSNPELFTW
-441 SKIKGEDGRQGDKGE
+441 SKIKGEEGKQGE
-456 KGEQGLPGKKGADGK
+456 KGAQGERGAMGK

-477 AYASDNKGTNFAHT
+477 AYATDDKGTNFSHT

-526 LRTEMEELSDMS
+526 LRAEMDELTDITAG
-538 VEAFKEAR
+538 AFQEAR

-569 QDPETATGSNVL
+569 QEPETATGSNVL
-581 ITSEGVNIRNGQS
+581 ISSNGVHIRNGQS

-630 IRASISPREISLTS
+630 IRASISPRGLSMTS
-644 TTAKIN
+644 GVATIK
-650 LGNTLSIGSND
+650 LGSSFVIGPQGGVN
-661 ALTYGMY
+661 AGMY
-668 RGNRSLVFEKNGT
+668 NGDKSLVFN
-681 ITASDP
+681 
-687 ISVPELRIRDAS
+687 RDGLSSSHVIYTPALKIGNAS

-704 TQLYTDGG
+704 TQLYTEGD
-712 FKAKSVVGS
+712 FRAKSIVGS
-721 FMQANSTQNVL
+721 FIQANSTQNVTAPL
-732 LMRNGVITPLQL
+732 SGVITKLPL

-750 SGDVFSLINGAIKVS
+750 NGDVFSLLNGCVKVS
-765 EGGLYEISASVY
+765 EAGMYEISASIY
-777 FENVVG
+777 FG
-783 TSPVK
+783 GGDSHAYPDT
-788 GVYIKSNG
+788 GVYIRVG
-796 NEIAST
+796 NKEIAST
-802 FITTGVGGGIGLAS
+802 LIATKTTAGIGLPS
-816 KVVSLTA
+816 KVVL
-823 GAEVTLNA
+823 LNA
-831 RYVGGV
+831 GDEVSLNGRHVG
-837 NITVEGN
+837 NNNLTIYGN
-844 NPATYLYIKY
+844 NPATYFYIKY
-854 LCGAEG
+854 LGKAN

>member
-1 MIIYFTD
+1 MIIYFAD
-8 KKLNILGMASTQLP
+8 KKLNILGMASTKLSK
-22 TGFKI
+22 GFKI
-27 TGDSKVQAVDT
+27 TDDSKVQAVDT

-61 TTGNQLLCSRD
+61 MTGNQLLCSRD

-96 EDAGLDLLNDIAEPF
+96 EDAGLDLLNEISEPF

-148 DGEATVTERLASV
+148 DGEATVTERLASL

-195 KEELRLNRDTD
+195 KEELRLNRDID

-212 SISNLATALIVN
+212 SISNLATALIVK

-230 KEEPITLK
+230 QNEPITLK
-238 GYIYDDGDFY
+238 GYVYDDGDFY

-259 ALAKWGRISE
+259 ALTKWGRISE
-269 IISEDGLKKTQIFKH
+269 IISEDGLKKTQTFKH
-284 ITKTYSYDTLVQK
+284 ITKTYSYDTVVQK

-319 EINKLPENIAIGD
+319 DINKLPENISIGD
-332 RINVIDEA
+332 RINIIDET

-372 SGIYQSIID
+372 SGIYQSIVD

-404 KNGKGISSSADGK
+404 NHGNGISSSADGK

-423 NGRSSETVD
+423 NGQASETVD
-432 LSNPGIFTW
+432 LSKPELFTW
-441 SKIKGEDGRQGDKGE
+441 NKVKGEDGK
-456 KGEQGLPGKKGADGK
+456 DGK
-471 SAYTWI
+471 SVYTWI
-477 AYASDNKGTNFAHT
+477 AYASDDKGSNFAHT
-491 YSNIHTWTGIALG
+491 YSSIHTWTGIALG
-504 KESEAPSSDYTDYQ
+504 KDVETPSSDYTDYQ

-526 LRTEMEELSDMS
+526 LRQDIDSISTMLGTS
-538 VEAFKEAR
+538 VEEAQ
-546 KTATDYITSSPQGL
+546 KTATNYITASPQGI
-560 MVADLKDGH
+560 MVADLQDGSET
-569 QDPETATGSNVL
+569 PENATGSNVL
-581 ITSEGVNIRNGQS
+581 ITNEAVNIRNGQS
-594 INASFGKKVS
+594 VNASFGNSVV
-604 IYSEES
+604 IRSEES
-610 ELTLDK
+610 ELTLNK
-616 SLEIGYINTPAEGT
+616 SLDIGYINTSAEGT
-630 IRASISPREISLTS
+630 IRASLSPRGLSMTS
-644 TTAKIN
+644 GVATIN
-650 LGNTLSIGSND
+650 LGPSFVIGPKGGVN
-661 ALTYGMY
+661 AGMY
-668 RGNRSLVFEKNGT
+668 DGSKSFVFDRDGLSSSHV
-681 ITASDP
+681 IY
-687 ISVPELRIRDAS
+687 VPELKISNVS

-704 TQLYTDGG
+704 NQLYTDEL
-712 FKAKSVVGS
+712 FKAKGIAGS
-721 FMQANSTQNVL
+721 FMQANSTQNIT
-732 LMRNGVITPLQL
+732 LMKNGVITPFQL
-744 NNRLFS
+744 NNALFS

-765 EGGLYEISASVY
+765 EGGLYEISAGVY
-777 FENVVG
+777 FENDVAA
-783 TSPVK
+783 SPFN

-802 FITTGVGGGIGLAS
+802 VITTRAGGGIGLAS

-831 RYVGGV
+831 RHIGGANV
-837 NITVEGN
+837 TAEGN

-854 LCGAEG
+854 LGKDNV

>member
-1 MIIYFTD
+1 MIIYFAD
-8 KKLNILGMASTQLP
+8 KKLNILGMASTKLSK
-22 TGFKI
+22 GFKI
-27 TGDSKVQAVDT
+27 TDDSKVQAVDT

-48 YTSENKALLEQMT
+48 YTGENKALLEQMT

-79 IIDTVE
+79 IIDTVA

-96 EDAGLDLLNDIAEPF
+96 EDAGLDLLNEIAEPF

-148 DGEATVTERLASV
+148 DGEATVTERLASL

-184 INIHKRRGKDV
+184 INIYKRRGKDV
-195 KEELRLNRDTD
+195 KEELRLNRDID

-212 SISNLATALIVN
+212 SISNLATALIVK

-230 KEEPITLK
+230 QNEPITLK
-238 GYIYDDGDFY
+238 GYVYDDGDFY
-248 VDADGRLCSRT
+248 VDADGRLCSRA

-269 IISEDGLKKTQIFKH
+269 ITSEDGLKKTQTFKH
-284 ITKTYSYDTLVQK
+284 ITKTYSYDTVVQK

-319 EINKLPENIAIGD
+319 DINKLPENIAIGD
-332 RINVIDEA
+332 RINIIDEA

-372 SGIYQSIID
+372 SGIYQSIVD

-404 KNGKGISSSADGK
+404 NHGNGISSSADGK

-423 NGRSSETVD
+423 NGQASETVD
-432 LSNPGIFTW
+432 LSKPELFTW
-441 SKIKGEDGRQGDKGE
+441 SKVKGEDGK
-456 KGEQGLPGKKGADGK
+456 DGK
-471 SAYTWI
+471 SAYTWV
-477 AYASDNKGTNFAHT
+477 AYASDDKGTDFSHT
-491 YSNIHTWTGIALG
+491 YTNSHKWMGIALD
-504 KESEAPSSDYTDYQ
+504 KDVETPSNDYTDYS
-518 WHPIVDET
+518 WHPIVDEAI
-526 LRTEMEELSDMS
+526 RND
-538 VEAFKEAR
+538 VEAFMGMAQASFEEAQ
-546 KTATDYITSSPQGL
+546 KTATNYITASPQGI
-560 MVADLKDGH
+560 MVADLQDGSET
-569 QDPETATGSNVL
+569 PENATGSNVL
-581 ITSEGVNIRNGQS
+581 ITNEAVNIRNGQS
-594 INASFGKKVS
+594 VNASFGNSVV
-604 IYSEES
+604 IRSEES
-610 ELTLDK
+610 ELTLNK
-616 SLEIGYINTPAEGT
+616 SLEIGYINTSAEGT
-630 IRASISPREISLTS
+630 IRASLSPRGLAMTS
-644 TTAKIN
+644 ATAKIN
-650 LGNTLSIGSND
+650 LGNALSIGSND

-668 RGNRSLVFEKNGT
+668 RGNRSLVFERNG
-681 ITASDP
+681 IIISSDP
-687 ISVPELRIRDAS
+687 ISVPELRIKDAS
-699 LKANG
+699 LKSNG
-704 TQLYTDGG
+704 TQLYTEGDL
-712 FKAKSVVGS
+712 KAKGVVGS
-721 FMQANSTQNVL
+721 FMQANSTQNII
-732 LMRNGVITPLQL
+732 LMKNGVITPFQL
-744 NNRLFS
+744 NNALFS

-765 EGGLYEISASVY
+765 EGGLYEISAGVY
-777 FENVVG
+777 FENDVAA
-783 TSPVK
+783 SPFN

-802 FITTGVGGGIGLAS
+802 VITTRAGGGIGLAS

-831 RYVGGV
+831 RHIGGANV
-837 NITVEGN
+837 TAEGN

-854 LCGAEG
+854 LCRAEG

>member
-1 MIIYFTD
+1 MIIYFAD
-8 KKLNILGMASTQLP
+8 KKLNILGMASTKLSK
-22 TGFKI
+22 GFKI
-27 TGDSKVQAVDT
+27 TDDSKVQAVDT

-61 TTGNQLLCSRD
+61 MTGNQLLCSRD

-79 IIDTVE
+79 IIDTVA

-96 EDAGLDLLNDIAEPF
+96 EDAGLDLLNEIAGPF
-111 TSAEAKPI
+111 ESAEAKPI

-148 DGEATVTERLASV
+148 DGEATVTERLASL

-195 KEELRLNRDTD
+195 KEELRLNRDID

-212 SISNLATALIVN
+212 SISNLATALIVK

-230 KEEPITLK
+230 QNEPITLK
-238 GYIYDDGDFY
+238 GYVYDDGDFY

-269 IISEDGLKKTQIFKH
+269 IISEDGLKKTQTFKH
-284 ITKTYSYDTLVQK
+284 ITKTYSYDTVLQK
-297 TLCNHAIGKLKK
+297 TLCSHAIGKLKK

-319 EINKLPENIAIGD
+319 DINKLPENISIGD
-332 RINVIDEA
+332 RINIIDET

-365 GEYLIQD
+365 GEYLIQE
-372 SGIYQSIID
+372 SGIYQSIVD

-404 KNGKGISSSADGK
+404 NHGKGISSSADSK
-417 AYLGIS
+417 SYLGIS
-423 NGRSSETVD
+423 NGQASETAD
-432 LSNPGIFTW
+432 LSKPEAFTW
-441 SKIKGEDGRQGDKGE
+441 SKIKGSDGK
-456 KGEQGLPGKKGADGK
+456 DGK

-477 AYASDNKGTNFAHT
+477 AYASDDKGSNFAHT

-504 KESEAPSSDYTDYQ
+504 KETETPSSDYTEYS

-526 LRTEMEELSDMS
+526 LRQDISSISTMLEVS
-538 VEAFKEAR
+538 VEEAQ
-546 KTATDYITSSPQGL
+546 KTATDYITSSPKGL

-569 QDPETATGSNVL
+569 QEPETATGSNVL
-581 ITSEGVNIRNGQS
+581 ITNEAVNIRNGQS
-594 INASFGKKVS
+594 VNASFGNAVV
-604 IYSEES
+604 IRSEES

-616 SLEIGYINTPAEGT
+616 SLEIGYINTSAEGT
-630 IRASISPREISLTS
+630 IRASLSPRGLAMTS
-644 TTAKIN
+644 AAATIN
-650 LGNTLSIGSND
+650 LGPSFVIGPKGGVN
-661 ALTYGMY
+661 AGMY
-668 RGNRSLVFEKNGT
+668 YSGKSLVFDREGLSSSHV
-681 ITASDP
+681 IY
-687 ISVPELRIRDAS
+687 VPELKIGNVS

-704 TQLYTDGG
+704 NQLYTDEL
-712 FKAKSVVGS
+712 FKAKGIAGS
-721 FMQANSTQNVL
+721 FMQANSTQNIT
-732 LMRNGVITPLQL
+732 LMKNGVITPFQL
-744 NNRLFS
+744 NNALFS

-765 EGGLYEISASVY
+765 EGGLYEISAGVY
-777 FENVVG
+777 FENDVAA
-783 TSPVK
+783 SPFN

-802 FITTGVGGGIGLAS
+802 VITTRAGGGIGLAS

-831 RYVGGV
+831 RHIGGANV
-837 NITVEGN
+837 TAEGN

-854 LCGAEG
+854 LCRAEG

>member
-1 MIIYFTD
+1 MIIYFAD
-8 KKLNILGMASTQLP
+8 KKLNILGMASTKLSK
-22 TGFKI
+22 GFKI
-27 TGDSKVQAVDT
+27 TDDSKVQAVDT

-96 EDAGLDLLNDIAEPF
+96 EDAGLDLLNEIAEPF

-119 SWYIEKWTKDSGFEI
+119 SWYIEMWTKDSGFEI

-148 DGEATVTERLASV
+148 DGEATVTERLASL

-184 INIHKRRGKDV
+184 INIYKRRGKDV
-195 KEELRLNRDTD
+195 KEELRLNRDID

-212 SISNLATALIVN
+212 SISNLATALIVK

-238 GYIYDDGDFY
+238 GYVYDDGDFY

-269 IISEDGLKKTQIFKH
+269 IISEDGLKKTQTFKH
-284 ITKTYSYDTLVQK
+284 ITKTYSYDTVLQK

-319 EINKLPENIAIGD
+319 DINKLPENISIGD
-332 RINVIDEA
+332 RINIIDEA

-351 LEESIDDGM
+351 LEESIDEGM

-372 SGIYQSIID
+372 SGIYQSIVD

-404 KNGKGISSSADGK
+404 NHGNGISSSAENK

-423 NGRSSETVD
+423 NGRTSDVID
-432 LSNPGIFTW
+432 LTKPELFTW
-441 SKIKGEDGRQGDKGE
+441 NKVKGEDGK
-456 KGEQGLPGKKGADGK
+456 DGK

-477 AYASDNKGTNFAHT
+477 AYASDDKGTNFAHT

-504 KESEAPSSDYTDYQ
+504 KEVETPSSDYTDYQ

-526 LRTEMEELSDMS
+526 LRQDIDSISTMLGTS
-538 VEAFKEAR
+538 VEEAQ
-546 KTATDYITSSPQGL
+546 KTATNYITASPQGI
-560 MVADLKDGH
+560 MVADLQDGSET
-569 QDPETATGSNVL
+569 PENATGSNVL
-581 ITSEGVNIRNGQS
+581 ITNEAVNIRNGQS
-594 INASFGKKVS
+594 VNASFGNSVA
-604 IYSEES
+604 IRSEES
-610 ELTLDK
+610 ELTLNK
-616 SLEIGYINTPAEGT
+616 SLDIGYINTSAEGT
-630 IRASISPREISLTS
+630 IRASLSPRGLAMTS
-644 TTAKIN
+644 AVATIN
-650 LGNTLSIGSND
+650 LGPSFVIGPKGGVN
-661 ALTYGMY
+661 AGMY
-668 RGNRSLVFEKNGT
+668 YSDKSLVFDIEGLSSSHV
-681 ITASDP
+681 IY
-687 ISVPELRIRDAS
+687 VPELKIGNVS

-704 TQLYTDGG
+704 NQLYTDEL
-712 FKAKSVVGS
+712 FKAKGIAGS
-721 FMQANSTQNVL
+721 FMQANSTQNIT
-732 LMRNGVITPLQL
+732 LMKNGVITPFQL
-744 NNRLFS
+744 NNALFS

-765 EGGLYEISASVY
+765 EGGLYEISAGVY
-777 FENVVG
+777 FENDVAA
-783 TSPVK
+783 SPFN

-802 FITTGVGGGIGLAS
+802 VITTRAGGGIGLAS

-831 RYVGGV
+831 RHIGGANV
-837 NITVEGN
+837 TAEGN

-854 LCGAEG
+854 LGKDNV

>member
-1 MIIYFTD
+1 MIIYFAD
-8 KKLNILGMASTQLP
+8 KKLNILGMASTKLSK
-22 TGFKI
+22 GFKI
-27 TGDSKVQAVDT
+27 TDDSKVQAVDT

-61 TTGNQLLCSRD
+61 MTGNQLLCSRD

-96 EDAGLDLLNDIAEPF
+96 EDAGLDLLNEISEPF

-148 DGEATVTERLASV
+148 DGEATVTERLASL

-184 INIHKRRGKDV
+184 INIYKRRGKDV
-195 KEELRLNRDTD
+195 KEELRLNRDID

-212 SISNLATALIVN
+212 SISNLATALIVK

-230 KEEPITLK
+230 QNEPITLK
-238 GYIYDDGDFY
+238 GYVYDDGDFY

-269 IISEDGLKKTQIFKH
+269 ITSEDGLKKTQTFKH
-284 ITKTYSYDTLVQK
+284 ITKTYSYDTVVQK

-319 EINKLPENIAIGD
+319 DINKLPENIAIGD
-332 RINVIDEA
+332 RINIIDEA

-372 SGIYQSIID
+372 SGIYQSIVD

-404 KNGKGISSSADGK
+404 NHGNGISSSADGK

-423 NGRSSETVD
+423 NGQASETVD
-432 LSNPGIFTW
+432 LSKPELFTW
-441 SKIKGEDGRQGDKGE
+441 SKVKGEDGK
-456 KGEQGLPGKKGADGK
+456 DGK
-471 SAYTWI
+471 SAYTWV
-477 AYASDNKGTNFAHT
+477 AYASDDKGTDFSHT
-491 YSNIHTWTGIALG
+491 YTNSHKWMGIALD
-504 KESEAPSSDYTDYQ
+504 KDVETPSNDYTDYS
-518 WHPIVDET
+518 WHPIVDEAI
-526 LRTEMEELSDMS
+526 RND
-538 VEAFKEAR
+538 VEAFMGMAQASFEEAQ
-546 KTATDYITSSPQGL
+546 KTATNYITASPQGI
-560 MVADLKDGH
+560 MVADLQDGSET
-569 QDPETATGSNVL
+569 PENATGSNVL
-581 ITSEGVNIRNGQS
+581 ITNEAVNIRNGQS
-594 INASFGKKVS
+594 VNASFGNSVV
-604 IYSEES
+604 IRSEES
-610 ELTLDK
+610 ELTLNK
-616 SLEIGYINTPAEGT
+616 SLDIGYINTSAEGT
-630 IRASISPREISLTS
+630 IRASLSPRGLAMTS
-644 TTAKIN
+644 GVATIN
-650 LGNTLSIGSND
+650 LGPSFVIGPKGGVN
-661 ALTYGMY
+661 AGMY
-668 RGNRSLVFEKNGT
+668 DGSKSFVFDREGLSSSHV
-681 ITASDP
+681 IY
-687 ISVPELRIRDAS
+687 VPELKIGNVS

-704 TQLYTDGG
+704 NQLYTDEL
-712 FKAKSVVGS
+712 FKAKGIAGS
-721 FMQANSTQNVL
+721 FMQANSTQNIT
-732 LMRNGVITPLQL
+732 LMKNGVITPFQL
-744 NNRLFS
+744 NNALFS

-765 EGGLYEISASVY
+765 EGGLYEISAGVY
-777 FENVVG
+777 FENDVAA
-783 TSPVK
+783 SPFN

-802 FITTGVGGGIGLAS
+802 VITTRAGGGIGLAS

-831 RYVGGV
+831 RHIGGANV
-837 NITVEGN
+837 TAEGN

-854 LCGAEG
+854 LGRAEG

>member
-1 MIIYFTD
+1 MIIYFAD
-8 KKLNILGMASTQLP
+8 KKLNILGMASTKLSK
-22 TGFKI
+22 GFKI
-27 TGDSKVQAVDT
+27 TDDSKVQAVDT

-96 EDAGLDLLNDIAEPF
+96 EDAGLDLLNEIAEPF

-148 DGEATVTERLASV
+148 DGEATVTERLASL

-184 INIHKRRGKDV
+184 INIYKRRGKDV
-195 KEELRLNRDTD
+195 KEELRLNRDID

-212 SISNLATALIVN
+212 SISNLATALIVK

-230 KEEPITLK
+230 QNEPITLK
-238 GYIYDDGDFY
+238 GYVYDDGDFY

-269 IISEDGLKKTQIFKH
+269 ITSEDGLKKTQTFKH
-284 ITKTYSYDTLVQK
+284 ITKTFSYDTVVQK

-319 EINKLPENIAIGD
+319 DINKLPENISIGD
-332 RINVIDEA
+332 RINIIDEA
-340 GKLYLS
+340 GRLYLS

-372 SGIYQSIID
+372 SGIYQSIVD

-404 KNGKGISSSADGK
+404 NHGNGISSSADGK

-423 NGRSSETVD
+423 NGQASETVD
-432 LSNPGIFTW
+432 LSKPELFTW
-441 SKIKGEDGRQGDKGE
+441 SKVKGEDGK
-456 KGEQGLPGKKGADGK
+456 DGK
-471 SAYTWI
+471 SAYTWV
-477 AYASDNKGTNFAHT
+477 AYASDDKGTDFSHT
-491 YSNIHTWTGIALG
+491 YTNSHKWMGIALD
-504 KESEAPSSDYTDYQ
+504 KDVETPSNDYTDYS
-518 WHPIVDET
+518 WHPIVDEAI
-526 LRTEMEELSDMS
+526 RND
-538 VEAFKEAR
+538 VEAFMGMAQASFEEAQ
-546 KTATDYITSSPQGL
+546 KTATNYITASPQGI
-560 MVADLKDGH
+560 MVADLQDGSET
-569 QDPETATGSNVL
+569 PENATGSNVL
-581 ITSEGVNIRNGQS
+581 ITNEAVNIRNGQS
-594 INASFGKKVS
+594 VNASFGNSVV
-604 IYSEES
+604 IRSEES
-610 ELTLDK
+610 ELTLNK
-616 SLEIGYINTPAEGT
+616 SLEIGYINTSAEGT
-630 IRASISPREISLTS
+630 IRASLSPRGLSMTS
-644 TTAKIN
+644 GVATIN
-650 LGNTLSIGSND
+650 LGPSFVIGPKGGVN
-661 ALTYGMY
+661 AGMY
-668 RGNRSLVFEKNGT
+668 DGSKSFVFDRDGLSSSHV
-681 ITASDP
+681 IY
-687 ISVPELRIRDAS
+687 VPELKIGNVS

-704 TQLYTDGG
+704 NQLYTDEL
-712 FKAKSVVGS
+712 FKAKGIAGS
-721 FMQANSTQNVL
+721 FMQANSTQNIT
-732 LMRNGVITPLQL
+732 LMKNGVITPFQL
-744 NNRLFS
+744 NNALFS

-765 EGGLYEISASVY
+765 EGGLYEISAGVY
-777 FENVVG
+777 FENDVAA
-783 TSPVK
+783 SPFN

-802 FITTGVGGGIGLAS
+802 VITTRAGGGIGLAS

-823 GAEVTLNA
+823 GAEVTLSA
-831 RYVGGV
+831 RHIGGANV
-837 NITVEGN
+837 TAEGN

-854 LCGAEG
+854 LCRAEG

>member
-1 MIIYFTD
+1 MIIYFAD
-8 KKLNILGMASTQLP
+8 KKLNILGMASTKLSK
-22 TGFKI
+22 GFKI
-27 TGDSKVQAVDT
+27 TDDSKVQAVDT

-48 YTSENKALLEQMT
+48 YTGENKALLEQMT
-61 TTGNQLLCSRD
+61 MTGNQLLCSRD

-96 EDAGLDLLNDIAEPF
+96 EDAGLDLLNEIAGPF
-111 TSAEAKPI
+111 ESAEAKPI

-148 DGEATVTERLASV
+148 DGEATVTERLASL

-195 KEELRLNRDTD
+195 KEELRLNRDID

-212 SISNLATALIVN
+212 SISNLATALIVK

-230 KEEPITLK
+230 QNEPITLK
-238 GYIYDDGDFY
+238 GYVYDDGDFY

-269 IISEDGLKKTQIFKH
+269 ITSEDGLKKTQTFKH
-284 ITKTYSYDTLVQK
+284 ITKTYSYDTVVQK

-319 EINKLPENIAIGD
+319 DINKLPENISIGD
-332 RINVIDEA
+332 RINIIDEA

-365 GEYLIQD
+365 GEYLIQE
-372 SGIYQSIID
+372 SGIYQSIVD

-404 KNGKGISSSADGK
+404 NHGKGISSSAEDK

-423 NGRSSETVD
+423 NGRTSDVID
-432 LSNPGIFTW
+432 LTKPELFTW
-441 SKIKGEDGRQGDKGE
+441 NKVKGEDGK
-456 KGEQGLPGKKGADGK
+456 DGK

-477 AYASDNKGTNFAHT
+477 AYASDDKGTNFAHT

-504 KESEAPSSDYTDYQ
+504 KEIETPSSDYTDYQ

-526 LRTEMEELSDMS
+526 LRQDIDSISTMLGTS
-538 VEAFKEAR
+538 VEEAQ
-546 KTATDYITSSPQGL
+546 KTATDYITSSPKGL

-569 QDPETATGSNVL
+569 QEPETATGSNVL
-581 ITSEGVNIRNGQS
+581 ITNEAVNIRNGQS
-594 INASFGKKVS
+594 VNASFGNAVV
-604 IYSEES
+604 IRSEES

-616 SLEIGYINTPAEGT
+616 SLEIGYINTSAEGT
-630 IRASISPREISLTS
+630 IRASLSPRGLAMTS
-644 TTAKIN
+644 AAATIN
-650 LGNTLSIGSND
+650 LGPSFVIGPKGGVN
-661 ALTYGMY
+661 AGMY
-668 RGNRSLVFEKNGT
+668 YSDKSLVFDREGLSSSHV
-681 ITASDP
+681 IY
-687 ISVPELRIRDAS
+687 VPELKIGNVS
-699 LKANG
+699 LKSNG
-704 TQLYTDGG
+704 NQLYTDEL
-712 FKAKSVVGS
+712 FKAKGIAGS
-721 FMQANSTQNVL
+721 FMQANSTQNIT
-732 LMRNGVITPLQL
+732 LMKNGVITPFQL
-744 NNRLFS
+744 NNALFS

-765 EGGLYEISASVY
+765 EGGLYEISAGVY
-777 FENVVG
+777 FDND
-783 TSPVK
+783 TSASPFN

-802 FITTGVGGGIGLAS
+802 VITTRAGGGIGLAS

-831 RYVGGV
+831 RHIGGSNV
-837 NITVEGN
+837 TAEGN

-854 LCGAEG
+854 LCRAEG

>member
-1 MIIYFTD
+1 MIIYFAD
-8 KKLNILGMASTQLP
+8 KKLNILGMASTKLSK
-22 TGFKI
+22 GFKI
-27 TGDSKVQAVDT
+27 TDDSKVQAVDT

-96 EDAGLDLLNDIAEPF
+96 EDAGLDLLNEIAEPF

-148 DGEATVTERLASV
+148 DGEATVTERLASL
-161 SKQFDAEVSYSFDI
+161 SKQFDSEVSYSFDI

-195 KEELRLNRDTD
+195 KEELRLNRDID

-212 SISNLATALIVN
+212 SISNLATALIVK

-230 KEEPITLK
+230 QNEPITLK
-238 GYIYDDGDFY
+238 GYVYDDGDFY

-269 IISEDGLKKTQIFKH
+269 ITSEDGLKKTQTFKH
-284 ITKTYSYDTLVQK
+284 ITKTYSYDTVLQK

-319 EINKLPENIAIGD
+319 DINKLPENISIGD
-332 RINVIDEA
+332 RINIIDET

-372 SGIYQSIID
+372 SGIYQSIVD

-404 KNGKGISSSADGK
+404 NHGNGISSSADGK

-423 NGRSSETVD
+423 NGQASETVD
-432 LSNPGIFTW
+432 LSKPELFTW
-441 SKIKGEDGRQGDKGE
+441 SKVKGEDGK
-456 KGEQGLPGKKGADGK
+456 DGK

-477 AYASDNKGTNFAHT
+477 AYASDDKGTNFAHT

-504 KESEAPSSDYTDYQ
+504 KEVETPSSDYTDYQ

-526 LRTEMEELSDMS
+526 LRQDISSISTMLGVS
-538 VEAFKEAR
+538 VEEAQ
-546 KTATDYITSSPQGL
+546 KTATNYITASPQGI
-560 MVADLKDGH
+560 MVADLQDGSET
-569 QDPETATGSNVL
+569 PENATGSNVL
-581 ITSEGVNIRNGQS
+581 ITNEAVNIRNGQS
-594 INASFGKKVS
+594 VNASFGNSVV
-604 IYSEES
+604 IRSEES
-610 ELTLDK
+610 ELTLNK
-616 SLEIGYINTPAEGT
+616 SLDIGYINTSAEGT
-630 IRASISPREISLTS
+630 IRASLSPRGLAMTS
-644 TTAKIN
+644 AVAKIN
-650 LGNTLSIGSND
+650 LGPSFVIGPQGGVN
-661 ALTYGMY
+661 AGMY
-668 RGNRSLVFEKNGT
+668 DGDKSFVFDRDGLSSSHV
-681 ITASDP
+681 IY
-687 ISVPELRIRDAS
+687 VPELKIGNVS

-704 TQLYTDGG
+704 NQLYTDEL
-712 FKAKSVVGS
+712 FKAKGIAGS
-721 FMQANSTQNVL
+721 FMQANSTQNII
-732 LMRNGVITPLQL
+732 LMKNGVITPFQL
-744 NNRLFS
+744 NNALFS

-765 EGGLYEISASVY
+765 EGGLYEISAGVY
-777 FENVVG
+777 FENDVAA
-783 TSPVK
+783 SPFN
-788 GVYIKSNG
+788 GIYIKSSG

-802 FITTGVGGGIGLAS
+802 VITTRAGGGIGLAS

-831 RYVGGV
+831 RHIGGANV
-837 NITVEGN
+837 TAEGN

-854 LCGAEG
+854 LGRAEG

>member
-1 MIIYFTD
+1 MIIYFAD
-8 KKLNILGMASTQLP
+8 KKLNILGMASTKLSK
-22 TGFKI
+22 GFKI
-27 TGDSKVQAVDT
+27 TDDSKVQAVDT

-96 EDAGLDLLNDIAEPF
+96 EDAGLDLLNEIAEPF

-119 SWYIEKWTKDSGFEI
+119 SWYIEMWTKDSGFEI

-148 DGEATVTERLASV
+148 DGEATVTERLASL

-195 KEELRLNRDTD
+195 KEELRLNRDID

-212 SISNLATALIVN
+212 SISNLATALIVK

-230 KEEPITLK
+230 QNEPITLK
-238 GYIYDDGDFY
+238 GYVYDDGDFY

-269 IISEDGLKKTQIFKH
+269 ITSEDGLKKTQTFKH
-284 ITKTYSYDTLVQK
+284 ITKTYSYDTVVQK
-297 TLCNHAIGKLKK
+297 TLCSHAIGKLKK

-319 EINKLPENIAIGD
+319 DINRLPENISIGD
-332 RINVIDEA
+332 RINIIDEA

-365 GEYLIQD
+365 GEYLIQE
-372 SGIYQSIID
+372 SGIYQSIVD
-381 LANELKALPRPK
+381 LANELKAIPRPK

-404 KNGKGISSSADGK
+404 NHGNGISSSADGK

-423 NGRSSETVD
+423 NGQASETVD
-432 LSNPGIFTW
+432 LSKPELFTW
-441 SKIKGEDGRQGDKGE
+441 SKVKGEDGK
-456 KGEQGLPGKKGADGK
+456 DGK
-471 SAYTWI
+471 SAYTWV
-477 AYASDNKGTNFAHT
+477 AYASDDKGTDFSHT
-491 YSNIHTWTGIALG
+491 YTNSHKWMGIALD
-504 KESEAPSSDYTDYQ
+504 KDVETPSNDYTDYS
-518 WHPIVDET
+518 WHPIVDEAI
-526 LRTEMEELSDMS
+526 RND
-538 VEAFKEAR
+538 VEAFMGMAQASFEEAQ
-546 KTATDYITSSPQGL
+546 KTATNYITASPQGI
-560 MVADLKDGH
+560 MVADLQDGSET
-569 QDPETATGSNVL
+569 PENATGSNVL
-581 ITSEGVNIRNGQS
+581 ITNEAVNIRNGQS
-594 INASFGKKVS
+594 VNASFGNSVV
-604 IYSEES
+604 IRSEES
-610 ELTLDK
+610 ELTLNK
-616 SLEIGYINTPAEGT
+616 SLEIGYINTSAEGT
-630 IRASISPREISLTS
+630 IRASLSPRGLSMTS
-644 TTAKIN
+644 GVATIN
-650 LGNTLSIGSND
+650 LGPSFVIGPKGGVN
-661 ALTYGMY
+661 AGMY
-668 RGNRSLVFEKNGT
+668 DGSKSFVFDRDGLSSSHV
-681 ITASDP
+681 IY
-687 ISVPELRIRDAS
+687 VPELKIGNVS

-704 TQLYTDGG
+704 NQLYTDEL
-712 FKAKSVVGS
+712 FKAKGIAGS
-721 FMQANSTQNVL
+721 FMQANSTQNII
-732 LMRNGVITPLQL
+732 LMKNGVITPFQL
-744 NNRLFS
+744 NNALFS

-765 EGGLYEISASVY
+765 EGGLYEISAGVY
-777 FENVVG
+777 FDND
-783 TSPVK
+783 TSASPFNGIYV
-788 GVYIKSNG
+788 KSNG

-802 FITTGVGGGIGLAS
+802 VITTRAGGGIGLAS

-823 GAEVTLNA
+823 GAEVTLSA
-831 RYVGGV
+831 RHIGGANV
-837 NITVEGN
+837 TAEGN

-854 LCGAEG
+854 LCRAEG

>member
-1 MIIYFTD
+1 MIIYFAD
-8 KKLNILGMASTQLP
+8 KKLNILGMASTKLSK
-22 TGFKI
+22 GFKI
-27 TGDSKVQAVDT
+27 TDDSKVQAVDT

-48 YTSENKALLEQMT
+48 YTGENKALLEQMT
-61 TTGNQLLCSRD
+61 MTGNQLLCSRD

-96 EDAGLDLLNDIAEPF
+96 EDAGLDLLNEIAGPF
-111 TSAEAKPI
+111 ESAEAKPI

-148 DGEATVTERLASV
+148 DGEATVTERLASL

-195 KEELRLNRDTD
+195 KEELRLNRDID

-212 SISNLATALIVN
+212 SISNLATALIVK

-230 KEEPITLK
+230 QNEPITLK
-238 GYIYDDGDFY
+238 GYVYDDGDFY

-269 IISEDGLKKTQIFKH
+269 IISEDGLKKTQTFKH
-284 ITKTYSYDTLVQK
+284 ITKTYSYDTVIQK

-319 EINKLPENIAIGD
+319 DINKLPENISIGD
-332 RINVIDEA
+332 RINIIDEA

-351 LEESIDDGM
+351 LEESIDEGM

-372 SGIYQSIID
+372 SGIYQSIVD

-399 AYADD
+399 AYASDD
-404 KNGKGISSSADGK
+404 
-417 AYLGIS
+417 
-423 NGRSSETVD
+423 
-432 LSNPGIFTW
+432 
-441 SKIKGEDGRQGDKGE
+441 
-456 KGEQGLPGKKGADGK
+456 
-471 SAYTWI
+471 
-477 AYASDNKGTNFAHT
+477 KGTNFAHT
-491 YSNIHTWTGIALG
+491 YSNIHKWTGIALG
-504 KESEAPSSDYTDYQ
+504 KDVETPSSDYTDYQ

-526 LRTEMEELSDMS
+526 LRQDIDSISTMLGTS
-538 VEAFKEAR
+538 VEEAQ
-546 KTATDYITSSPQGL
+546 KTATDYITSSPKGL

-569 QDPETATGSNVL
+569 QEPETATGSNVL
-581 ITSEGVNIRNGQS
+581 ITNEAVNIRNGQS
-594 INASFGKKVS
+594 VNASFGNAVVIRS
-604 IYSEES
+604 DES
-610 ELTLDK
+610 ELSLKK
-616 SLEIGYINTPAEGT
+616 SLEIGYINTSAEGT
-630 IRASISPREISLTS
+630 IRASLSPRGLAMTS
-644 TTAKIN
+644 AVATIN
-650 LGNTLSIGSND
+650 LGPSFVIGPQGGVN
-661 ALTYGMY
+661 AGMY
-668 RGNRSLVFEKNGT
+668 YSGKSLVFDREGLSSSHV
-681 ITASDP
+681 IY
-687 ISVPELRIRDAS
+687 VPELKIGNVS

-704 TQLYTDGG
+704 NQLYTDEL
-712 FKAKSVVGS
+712 FKAKGIAGS
-721 FMQANSTQNVL
+721 FMQANSTQNIT
-732 LMRNGVITPLQL
+732 LMKNGVITPFQL
-744 NNRLFS
+744 NNALFS

-765 EGGLYEISASVY
+765 EGGLYEISAGVY
-777 FENVVG
+777 FDND
-783 TSPVK
+783 TSASPFNGIYV
-788 GVYIKSNG
+788 KSNG

-802 FITTGVGGGIGLAS
+802 VITTRAGGGIGLAS

-831 RYVGGV
+831 RHIGGANV
-837 NITVEGN
+837 TAEGN

-854 LCGAEG
+854 LGKDNV

>member
-1 MIIYFTD
+1 MIIYFAD
-8 KKLNILGMASTQLP
+8 KKLNILGMASTKLSK
-22 TGFKI
+22 GFKI
-27 TGDSKVQAVDT
+27 TDDSKVQAVDT

-48 YTSENKALLEQMT
+48 YTCENKALLEQMT

-96 EDAGLDLLNDIAEPF
+96 EDAGLDLLNEIAEPF

-119 SWYIEKWTKDSGFEI
+119 SWYIEMWTKDSGFEI

-148 DGEATVTERLASV
+148 DGEATVTERLASL

-195 KEELRLNRDTD
+195 KEELRLNRDID

-212 SISNLATALIVN
+212 SISNLATALIVK

-238 GYIYDDGDFY
+238 GYVYDDGDFY

-269 IISEDGLKKTQIFKH
+269 ITSEDGLKKTQTFKH
-284 ITKTYSYDTLVQK
+284 ITKTFSYDTVVQK

-319 EINKLPENIAIGD
+319 DINKLPENISIGD
-332 RINVIDEA
+332 RINIIDEA

-372 SGIYQSIID
+372 SGIYQSIVD

-404 KNGKGISSSADGK
+404 NHGNGISSSADGK

-423 NGRSSETVD
+423 NGQASETVD
-432 LSNPGIFTW
+432 LSKPELFTW
-441 SKIKGEDGRQGDKGE
+441 NKVKGEDGK
-456 KGEQGLPGKKGADGK
+456 DGK
-471 SAYTWI
+471 SVYTWI
-477 AYASDNKGTNFAHT
+477 AYASDDKGSNFAHT
-491 YSNIHTWTGIALG
+491 YSSIHTWTGIALG
-504 KESEAPSSDYTDYQ
+504 KDVETPSSDYTDYQ

-526 LRTEMEELSDMS
+526 LRQDIDSISTMLGTS
-538 VEAFKEAR
+538 VEEAQ
-546 KTATDYITSSPQGL
+546 KTATNYITASPQGI
-560 MVADLKDGH
+560 MVADLQDGSET
-569 QDPETATGSNVL
+569 PENATGSNVL
-581 ITSEGVNIRNGQS
+581 ITNEAVNIRNGQS
-594 INASFGKKVS
+594 VNASFGNSVV
-604 IYSEES
+604 IRSEES
-610 ELTLDK
+610 ELTLNK
-616 SLEIGYINTPAEGT
+616 SLDIGYINTSAEGT
-630 IRASISPREISLTS
+630 IRASLSPRGLAMTS
-644 TTAKIN
+644 AVATIN
-650 LGNTLSIGSND
+650 LGPSFVIGPQGGVN
-661 ALTYGMY
+661 AGMY
-668 RGNRSLVFEKNGT
+668 YSGKSLVFDREGLSSSHA
-681 ITASDP
+681 IY
-687 ISVPELRIRDAS
+687 VPELKIGNVS

-704 TQLYTDGG
+704 NQLYTDEL
-712 FKAKSVVGS
+712 FKAKGIVGS
-721 FMQANSTQNVL
+721 FMQANSTQNIT
-732 LMRNGVITPLQL
+732 LMKNGVITPFQL
-744 NNRLFS
+744 NNALFS

-765 EGGLYEISASVY
+765 EGGLYEISAGVY
-777 FENVVG
+777 FENDVAA
-783 TSPVK
+783 SPFN

-802 FITTGVGGGIGLAS
+802 VITTRAGGGIGLAS

-831 RYVGGV
+831 RHIGGANV
-837 NITVEGN
+837 TAEGN

-854 LCGAEG
+854 LGKDNV

>member
-1 MIIYFTD
+1 MIIYFAD
-8 KKLNILGMASTQLP
+8 KKLNILGMASTKLSK
-22 TGFKI
+22 GFKI
-27 TGDSKVQAVDT
+27 TDDSKVQAVDT

-48 YTSENKALLEQMT
+48 YTGENKALLEQMT
-61 TTGNQLLCSRD
+61 MTGNQLLCSRD

-96 EDAGLDLLNDIAEPF
+96 EDAGLDLLNEISEPF

-148 DGEATVTERLASV
+148 DGEATVTERLASL

-195 KEELRLNRDTD
+195 KEELRLNRDID

-212 SISNLATALIVN
+212 SISNLATALIVK
-224 GGTPEG
+224 GGTSEG
-230 KEEPITLK
+230 QNEPITLK
-238 GYIYDDGDFY
+238 GYVYDDGDFY

-269 IISEDGLKKTQIFKH
+269 IVSEDGLKKTQTFKH
-284 ITKTYSYDTLVQK
+284 ITKTYSYDTVVQK

-319 EINKLPENIAIGD
+319 DINKLPENISIGD
-332 RINVIDEA
+332 RINIIDEA

-351 LEESIDDGM
+351 LEESIDEGV

-372 SGIYQSIID
+372 SGIYQSIVD

-404 KNGKGISSSADGK
+404 KHGNGISSSAEDK

-423 NGRSSETVD
+423 NGRTSDVID
-432 LSNPGIFTW
+432 LTKPELFTW
-441 SKIKGEDGRQGDKGE
+441 SKVKGEDGK
-456 KGEQGLPGKKGADGK
+456 DGK
-471 SAYTWI
+471 SAYTWV
-477 AYASDNKGTNFAHT
+477 AYASDDKGTDFSHT
-491 YSNIHTWTGIALG
+491 YTNSHKWMGIALD
-504 KESEAPSSDYTDYQ
+504 KDVETPSSDYTDYQ

-526 LRTEMEELSDMS
+526 LRQDIDSISTMLGTS
-538 VEAFKEAR
+538 VEEAQ
-546 KTATDYITSSPQGL
+546 KTATDYITSSPKGL

-569 QDPETATGSNVL
+569 QEPETATGSNVL
-581 ITSEGVNIRNGQS
+581 ITNEAVNIRNGQS
-594 INASFGKKVS
+594 VNASFGNAVVIRS
-604 IYSEES
+604 DES
-610 ELTLDK
+610 ELSLKK
-616 SLEIGYINTPAEGT
+616 SLEIGYINTSAEGT
-630 IRASISPREISLTS
+630 IRASLSPRGLSMTS
-644 TTAKIN
+644 AVATIN
-650 LGNTLSIGSND
+650 LGPSFVIGPKGGVN
-661 ALTYGMY
+661 AGMY
-668 RGNRSLVFEKNGT
+668 DGDKSLVFDREGLSSSHL
-681 ITASDP
+681 IY
-687 ISVPELRIRDAS
+687 VPELKIGNVS

-704 TQLYTDGG
+704 NQLYTDEL
-712 FKAKSVVGS
+712 FKAKGIAGA

-732 LMRNGVITPLQL
+732 LMKNGVITPLQL

-765 EGGLYEISASVY
+765 EGGLYEISAGVY
-777 FENVVG
+777 FENDVAA
-783 TSPVK
+783 SPFN

-802 FITTGVGGGIGLAS
+802 VITTRAGGGIGLAS

-831 RYVGGV
+831 RHIGGSNV
-837 NITVEGN
+837 TAEGN

-854 LCGAEG
+854 LGKDNV

>member
-1 MIIYFTD
+1 MIIYFAD
-8 KKLNILGMASTQLP
+8 KKLNILGMASTKLSK
-22 TGFKI
+22 GFKI
-27 TGDSKVQAVDT
+27 TDDSKVQAVDT

-61 TTGNQLLCSRD
+61 MTGNQLLCSRD

-148 DGEATVTERLASV
+148 DGEATVTERLASL

-184 INIHKRRGKDV
+184 INIYKRRGKDV
-195 KEELRLNRDTD
+195 KEELRLNRDID

-212 SISNLATALIVN
+212 SISNLATALIVK

-230 KEEPITLK
+230 QNEPITLK
-238 GYIYDDGDFY
+238 GFVYDDGDFY

-269 IISEDGLKKTQIFKH
+269 ITSEDGLKKTQTFKH
-284 ITKTYSYDTLVQK
+284 ITKTYSYDTVVQK

-319 EINKLPENIAIGD
+319 DINKLPENIAIGD
-332 RINVIDEA
+332 RINIIDEA

-372 SGIYQSIID
+372 SGIYQSIVD

-404 KNGKGISSSADGK
+404 NHGNGISSSADGK

-423 NGRSSETVD
+423 NGQASETVD
-432 LSNPGIFTW
+432 LSKPELFTW
-441 SKIKGEDGRQGDKGE
+441 NKVKGEDGK
-456 KGEQGLPGKKGADGK
+456 DGK
-471 SAYTWI
+471 SVYTWI
-477 AYASDNKGTNFAHT
+477 AYASDDKGSNFAHT
-491 YSNIHTWTGIALG
+491 YSSIHTWTGIALG
-504 KESEAPSSDYTDYQ
+504 KDVETPSSDYTDYQ

-526 LRTEMEELSDMS
+526 LRQDIDSISTMLGTS
-538 VEAFKEAR
+538 VEEAQ
-546 KTATDYITSSPQGL
+546 KTATDYIASSPKGL

-569 QDPETATGSNVL
+569 QEPETATGSNVL
-581 ITSEGVNIRNGQS
+581 ITSEAVHIRNGQS
-594 INASFGKKVS
+594 VNASFGNSVV
-604 IYSEES
+604 IRSEES
-610 ELTLDK
+610 ELTLNK
-616 SLEIGYINTPAEGT
+616 SLDIGYINTSAEGT
-630 IRASISPREISLTS
+630 IRASLSPRGLSMTS
-644 TTAKIN
+644 AVATIN
-650 LGNTLSIGSND
+650 LGPSFVIGPKGGVN
-661 ALTYGMY
+661 AGMY
-668 RGNRSLVFEKNGT
+668 YSGKSLVFDREGLSSSHV
-681 ITASDP
+681 IY
-687 ISVPELRIRDAS
+687 VPELKIGNVS

-704 TQLYTDGG
+704 NQLYTDEL
-712 FKAKSVVGS
+712 FKAKGIAGS
-721 FMQANSTQNVL
+721 FMQANSTQNIT
-732 LMRNGVITPLQL
+732 LMKNGVITPFQL
-744 NNRLFS
+744 NNALFS

-765 EGGLYEISASVY
+765 EGGLYEISAGVY
-777 FENVVG
+777 FENDVAA
-783 TSPVK
+783 SPFN
-788 GVYIKSNG
+788 GVYVKSNG

-802 FITTGVGGGIGLAS
+802 VITTRAGGGIGLAS

-831 RYVGGV
+831 RHIGGANV
-837 NITVEGN
+837 TAEGN

-854 LCGAEG
+854 LCRAEG

>member
-1 MIIYFTD
+1 MIIYFAD
-8 KKLNILGMASTQLP
+8 KKLNILGMASTKLSK
-22 TGFKI
+22 GFKI
-27 TGDSKVQAVDT
+27 TDDSKVQAVDT

-61 TTGNQLLCSRD
+61 MTGNQLLCSRD

-96 EDAGLDLLNDIAEPF
+96 EDAGLDLLNEISEPF

-148 DGEATVTERLASV
+148 DGEATVTERLASL

-184 INIHKRRGKDV
+184 INIYKRRGKDV
-195 KEELRLNRDTD
+195 KEELRLNRDID

-212 SISNLATALIVN
+212 SISNLATALIVK

-230 KEEPITLK
+230 QNEPITLK
-238 GYIYDDGDFY
+238 GYVYDDGDFY

-269 IISEDGLKKTQIFKH
+269 ITSEDGLKKTQTFKH
-284 ITKTYSYDTLVQK
+284 ITKTFSYDTVVQK

-319 EINKLPENIAIGD
+319 DINKLPENIAIGD
-332 RINVIDEA
+332 RINIIDEA

-372 SGIYQSIID
+372 SGIYQSIVD

-404 KNGKGISSSADGK
+404 NHGNGISSSADGK

-423 NGRSSETVD
+423 NGQASETVD
-432 LSNPGIFTW
+432 LSKPELFTW
-441 SKIKGEDGRQGDKGE
+441 SKVKGEDGK
-456 KGEQGLPGKKGADGK
+456 DGK
-471 SAYTWI
+471 SAYTWV
-477 AYASDNKGTNFAHT
+477 AYASDDKGTDFSHT
-491 YSNIHTWTGIALG
+491 YTNSHKWMGIALD
-504 KESEAPSSDYTDYQ
+504 KDVETPSNDYTDYS
-518 WHPIVDET
+518 WHPIVDEAI
-526 LRTEMEELSDMS
+526 RND
-538 VEAFKEAR
+538 VEAFMGMAQASFEEAQ
-546 KTATDYITSSPQGL
+546 KTATNYITASPQGI
-560 MVADLKDGH
+560 MVADLQDGSET
-569 QDPETATGSNVL
+569 PENATGSNVL
-581 ITSEGVNIRNGQS
+581 ITNEAVNIRNGQS
-594 INASFGKKVS
+594 VNASFGNSVV
-604 IYSEES
+604 IRSEES
-610 ELTLDK
+610 ELTLNK
-616 SLEIGYINTPAEGT
+616 SLEIGYINTSAEGT
-630 IRASISPREISLTS
+630 IRASLSPRGLSMTS
-644 TTAKIN
+644 GVATIN
-650 LGNTLSIGSND
+650 LGPSFVIGPKGGVN
-661 ALTYGMY
+661 AGMY
-668 RGNRSLVFEKNGT
+668 DGSKSFVFDRDGLSSSHV
-681 ITASDP
+681 IY
-687 ISVPELRIRDAS
+687 VPELKIGNVS
-699 LKANG
+699 LKSNG
-704 TQLYTDGG
+704 NQLYTDEL
-712 FKAKSVVGS
+712 FKAKGIAGS
-721 FMQANSTQNVL
+721 FMQANSTQNII
-732 LMRNGVITPLQL
+732 LMKNGVITPFQL
-744 NNRLFS
+744 NNALFS

-765 EGGLYEISASVY
+765 EGGLYEISAGVY
-777 FENVVG
+777 FENDVAA
-783 TSPVK
+783 SPFN

-802 FITTGVGGGIGLAS
+802 VITTRAGGGIGLAS

-831 RYVGGV
+831 RHIGGANV
-837 NITVEGN
+837 TAEGN

-854 LCGAEG
+854 LCRAEG

>member
-1 MIIYFTD
+1 MIIYFAD
-8 KKLNILGMASTQLP
+8 KKLNILGMASTKLSK
-22 TGFKI
+22 GFKI
-27 TGDSKVQAVDT
+27 TDDNKVQAVDT

-48 YTSENKALLEQMT
+48 YTGENKALLEQMT

-96 EDAGLDLLNDIAEPF
+96 EDAGLDLLNEIAEPF

-148 DGEATVTERLASV
+148 DGEATVTERLASL

-195 KEELRLNRDTD
+195 KEELRLNRDID

-212 SISNLATALIVN
+212 SISNLATALIVK

-238 GYIYDDGDFY
+238 GYVYDDGDFY

-269 IISEDGLKKTQIFKH
+269 ITSEDGLKKTQTFKH
-284 ITKTYSYDTLVQK
+284 ITKTYSYDTVVQK

-319 EINKLPENIAIGD
+319 DINKLPENIAIGD
-332 RINVIDEA
+332 RINIIDEA

-372 SGIYQSIID
+372 SGIYQSIVD

-404 KNGKGISSSADGK
+404 NHGNGISSSADGK

-423 NGRSSETVD
+423 NGQASETAD
-432 LSNPGIFTW
+432 LSKPELFTW
-441 SKIKGEDGRQGDKGE
+441 NKVKGEDGK
-456 KGEQGLPGKKGADGK
+456 DGK
-471 SAYTWI
+471 SVYTWI
-477 AYASDNKGTNFAHT
+477 AYASDDKGSNFAHT
-491 YSNIHTWTGIALG
+491 YSSIHTWTGIALG
-504 KESEAPSSDYTDYQ
+504 KDVETPSSDYTDYQ

-526 LRTEMEELSDMS
+526 LRQDIDSISTMLGTS
-538 VEAFKEAR
+538 VEEAQ
-546 KTATDYITSSPQGL
+546 KTATNYITASPQGI
-560 MVADLKDGH
+560 MVADLQDGSET
-569 QDPETATGSNVL
+569 PENATGSNVL
-581 ITSEGVNIRNGQS
+581 ITNEAVNIRNGQS
-594 INASFGKKVS
+594 VNASFGNSVV
-604 IYSEES
+604 IRSEES
-610 ELTLDK
+610 ELTLNK
-616 SLEIGYINTPAEGT
+616 SLDIGYINTSAEGT
-630 IRASISPREISLTS
+630 IRASLSPRGLAMTS
-644 TTAKIN
+644 AVATIN
-650 LGNTLSIGSND
+650 LGPSFVIGPKGGVN
-661 ALTYGMY
+661 AGMY
-668 RGNRSLVFEKNGT
+668 YSDKSLVFDREGLSSSHV
-681 ITASDP
+681 IY
-687 ISVPELRIRDAS
+687 VPELKIGNVS
-699 LKANG
+699 LKATGN
-704 TQLYTDGG
+704 QLYTDEL
-712 FKAKSVVGS
+712 FKAKGIVGS
-721 FMQANSTQNVL
+721 FMQANSTQNII
-732 LMRNGVITPLQL
+732 LMKNGVITPFQL
-744 NNRLFS
+744 NNALFS

-765 EGGLYEISASVY
+765 EGGLYEISAGVY
-777 FENVVG
+777 FENDVAA
-783 TSPVK
+783 SPFN

-802 FITTGVGGGIGLAS
+802 VITTRAGGGIGLAS

-831 RYVGGV
+831 RHIGGANV
-837 NITVEGN
+837 TAEGN

-854 LCGAEG
+854 LCRAEG

>member
-1 MIIYFTD
+1 MIIYFAD
-8 KKLNILGMASTQLP
+8 KKLNILGMASTKLSK
-22 TGFKI
+22 GFKI
-27 TGDSKVQAVDT
+27 TDDSKVQAVDT

-48 YTSENKALLEQMT
+48 YTGENKALLEQMT
-61 TTGNQLLCSRD
+61 MTGNQLLCSRD

-96 EDAGLDLLNDIAEPF
+96 EDAGLDLLNEISEPF

-148 DGEATVTERLASV
+148 DGEATVTERLASL

-195 KEELRLNRDTD
+195 KEELRLNRDID

-212 SISNLATALIVN
+212 SISNLATALIVK

-230 KEEPITLK
+230 QNEPITLK
-238 GYIYDDGDFY
+238 GYVYDDGDFY
-248 VDADGRLCSRT
+248 IDTDGRLCSRT

-269 IISEDGLKKTQIFKH
+269 IVSEDGLKKTQTFKH
-284 ITKTYSYDTLVQK
+284 ITKTYSYDTVLQK

-319 EINKLPENIAIGD
+319 DINKLPENISIGD
-332 RINVIDEA
+332 RINIIDEA

-351 LEESIDDGM
+351 LEESIDEGV

-372 SGIYQSIID
+372 SGIYQSIVD

-404 KNGKGISSSADGK
+404 NHGKGISSSADGK
-417 AYLGIS
+417 SYLGIS
-423 NGRSSETVD
+423 NGQASETVD
-432 LSNPGIFTW
+432 LSKPEVFTW
-441 SKIKGEDGRQGDKGE
+441 SKVKGEDGKE
-456 KGEQGLPGKKGADGK
+456 GK

-477 AYASDNKGTNFAHT
+477 AYASDDKGTNFAHT

-504 KESEAPSSDYTDYQ
+504 KEVETPSSDYTDYQ

-526 LRTEMEELSDMS
+526 LRQDISSISTMLGVS
-538 VEAFKEAR
+538 VEEAQ
-546 KTATDYITSSPQGL
+546 KTATNYITTSPQGI
-560 MVADLKDGH
+560 MVADLQDGSET
-569 QDPETATGSNVL
+569 PENATGSNVL
-581 ITSEGVNIRNGQS
+581 ITNEAVNIRNGQS
-594 INASFGKKVS
+594 VNASFGNAVVIRS
-604 IYSEES
+604 DES
-610 ELTLDK
+610 ELNLKK
-616 SLEIGYINTPAEGT
+616 SLEIGYINTSAEGT
-630 IRASISPREISLTS
+630 IRASLSPRGLAMTS
-644 TTAKIN
+644 AVATIN
-650 LGNTLSIGSND
+650 LGPSFVIGPKGGVN
-661 ALTYGMY
+661 AGMY
-668 RGNRSLVFEKNGT
+668 DGNKSLVFDREGLSSSHV
-681 ITASDP
+681 IY
-687 ISVPELRIRDAS
+687 VPELKIDNVS

-704 TQLYTDGG
+704 NQLYTDAL
-712 FKAKSVVGS
+712 FKAKGIAGS
-721 FMQANSTQNVL
+721 FMQANSTQNIT
-732 LMRNGVITPLQL
+732 LMKNGVITPFQL
-744 NNRLFS
+744 NNALFS

-765 EGGLYEISASVY
+765 EGGLYEISAGVY
-777 FENVVG
+777 FENDVAA
-783 TSPVK
+783 SPFN

-802 FITTGVGGGIGLAS
+802 VITTRAGGGIGLAS

-831 RYVGGV
+831 RHIGGANV
-837 NITVEGN
+837 TAEGN

-854 LCGAEG
+854 LGKDNV

>member
-1 MIIYFTD
+1 MIIYFAD
-8 KKLNILGMASTQLP
+8 KKLNILGMASTKLSK
-22 TGFKI
+22 GFKI
-27 TGDSKVQAVDT
+27 TDDSKVQAVDT

-96 EDAGLDLLNDIAEPF
+96 EDAGLDLLNEIAEPF

-134 GINEISDRSRKLSW
+134 GINEIADRSRKLSW
-148 DGEATVTERLASV
+148 DGEATVTERLASL

-195 KEELRLNRDTD
+195 KEELRLNRDID

-212 SISNLATALIVN
+212 SISNLATALIVK

-238 GYIYDDGDFY
+238 GYVYDDGDFY

-269 IISEDGLKKTQIFKH
+269 IVSEDGLKKTQTFKH
-284 ITKTYSYDTLVQK
+284 ITKTFSYDTVVQK

-319 EINKLPENIAIGD
+319 DINKLPENISIGD
-332 RINVIDEA
+332 RINIIDEA

-372 SGIYQSIID
+372 SGIYQSIVD

-404 KNGKGISSSADGK
+404 NHGNGISSSADGK

-423 NGRSSETVD
+423 NGQASETVD
-432 LSNPGIFTW
+432 LSKPELFTW
-441 SKIKGEDGRQGDKGE
+441 NKVKGEDGK
-456 KGEQGLPGKKGADGK
+456 DGK
-471 SAYTWI
+471 SVYTWI
-477 AYASDNKGTNFAHT
+477 AYASDDKGSNFAHT
-491 YSNIHTWTGIALG
+491 YSSIHTWTGIALG
-504 KESEAPSSDYTDYQ
+504 KDVETPSSDYTDYQ

-526 LRTEMEELSDMS
+526 LRQDIDSISTMLGTS
-538 VEAFKEAR
+538 VEEAQ
-546 KTATDYITSSPQGL
+546 KTATNYITASPQGI
-560 MVADLKDGH
+560 MVADLQDGSET
-569 QDPETATGSNVL
+569 PENATGSNVL
-581 ITSEGVNIRNGQS
+581 ITNEAVNIRNGQS
-594 INASFGKKVS
+594 VNASFGNAVV
-604 IYSEES
+604 IRSEES
-610 ELTLDK
+610 ELNLKK
-616 SLEIGYINTPAEGT
+616 SLEIGYINTSAEGT
-630 IRASISPREISLTS
+630 IRASLSPRGLAMTS
-644 TTAKIN
+644 AVATIN
-650 LGNTLSIGSND
+650 LGPSFVIGPKGGVN
-661 ALTYGMY
+661 AGMY
-668 RGNRSLVFEKNGT
+668 YSDKSLVFDREGLSSSHV
-681 ITASDP
+681 IY
-687 ISVPELRIRDAS
+687 VPELKIGNVS
-699 LKANG
+699 LKSNG
-704 TQLYTDGG
+704 NQLYTDEL
-712 FKAKSVVGS
+712 FKAKGIAGS
-721 FMQANSTQNVL
+721 FMQANSTQNIT
-732 LMRNGVITPLQL
+732 LMKNGVITPFQL
-744 NNRLFS
+744 NNALFS

-765 EGGLYEISASVY
+765 EGGLYEISAGVY
-777 FENVVG
+777 FENDVAA
-783 TSPVK
+783 SPFN

-802 FITTGVGGGIGLAS
+802 VITTRAGGGIGLAS

-831 RYVGGV
+831 RHIGGANV
-837 NITVEGN
+837 TAEGN

-854 LCGAEG
+854 LGKDNV

>member
-1 MIIYFTD
+1 MIIYFAD
-8 KKLNILGMASTQLP
+8 KKLNILGMASTKLSK
-22 TGFKI
+22 GFKI
-27 TGDSKVQAVDT
+27 TDDSKVQAVDT

-61 TTGNQLLCSRD
+61 MTGNQLLCSRD

-96 EDAGLDLLNDIAEPF
+96 EDAGLDLLNEIAEPF

-119 SWYIEKWTKDSGFEI
+119 SWYIEMWTKDSGFEI

-148 DGEATVTERLASV
+148 DGEATVTERLASL

-195 KEELRLNRDTD
+195 KEELRLNRDID

-212 SISNLATALIVN
+212 SISNLATALIVK

-230 KEEPITLK
+230 QNEPITLK
-238 GYIYDDGDFY
+238 GYVYDDGDFY

-269 IISEDGLKKTQIFKH
+269 ITSEDGLKKTQTFKH
-284 ITKTYSYDTLVQK
+284 ITKTYSYDTVVQK

-319 EINKLPENIAIGD
+319 DINKLPENIAIGD
-332 RINVIDEA
+332 RINIIDEA

-372 SGIYQSIID
+372 SGIYQSIVD

-404 KNGKGISSSADGK
+404 NHGNGISSSADGK

-423 NGRSSETVD
+423 NGQASETVD
-432 LSNPGIFTW
+432 LSKPELFTW
-441 SKIKGEDGRQGDKGE
+441 SKVKGEDGK
-456 KGEQGLPGKKGADGK
+456 DGK
-471 SAYTWI
+471 SAYTWV
-477 AYASDNKGTNFAHT
+477 AYASDDKGTDFSHT
-491 YSNIHTWTGIALG
+491 YTNSHKWMGIALD
-504 KESEAPSSDYTDYQ
+504 KDVETPSNDYTDYS
-518 WHPIVDET
+518 WHPIVDEAI
-526 LRTEMEELSDMS
+526 RND
-538 VEAFKEAR
+538 VEAFMGMAQASFEEAQ
-546 KTATDYITSSPQGL
+546 KTATNYITASPQGI
-560 MVADLKDGH
+560 MVADLQDGSET
-569 QDPETATGSNVL
+569 PENATGSNVL
-581 ITSEGVNIRNGQS
+581 ITNEAVNIRNGQS
-594 INASFGKKVS
+594 VNASFGNSVV
-604 IYSEES
+604 IRSEES
-610 ELTLDK
+610 ELTLNK
-616 SLEIGYINTPAEGT
+616 SLEIGYINTSAEGT
-630 IRASISPREISLTS
+630 IRASLSPRGLSMTS
-644 TTAKIN
+644 GVATIN
-650 LGNTLSIGSND
+650 LGPSFVIGPKGGVN
-661 ALTYGMY
+661 AGMY
-668 RGNRSLVFEKNGT
+668 DGSKSFVFDRDGLSSSHV
-681 ITASDP
+681 IY
-687 ISVPELRIRDAS
+687 VPELKIGNVS

-704 TQLYTDGG
+704 NQLYTDEL
-712 FKAKSVVGS
+712 FKAKGIAGS
-721 FMQANSTQNVL
+721 FMQANSTQNIT
-732 LMRNGVITPLQL
+732 LMKNGVITPFQL
-744 NNRLFS
+744 NNALFS

-765 EGGLYEISASVY
+765 EGGLYEISAGVY
-777 FENVVG
+777 FENDVAA
-783 TSPVK
+783 SPFN

-802 FITTGVGGGIGLAS
+802 VITTRAGGGIGLAS

-831 RYVGGV
+831 RHIGGANV
-837 NITVEGN
+837 TAEGN

-854 LCGAEG
+854 LCRAEG

>member
-1 MIIYFTD
+1 MIIYFAD
-8 KKLNILGMASTQLP
+8 KKLNILGMASTKLSK
-22 TGFKI
+22 GFKI
-27 TGDSKVQAVDT
+27 TDDSKVQAVDT

-61 TTGNQLLCSRD
+61 MTGNQLLCSRD

-96 EDAGLDLLNDIAEPF
+96 EDAGLDLLNEIAGPF
-111 TSAEAKPI
+111 ESAEAKPI

-148 DGEATVTERLASV
+148 DGEATVTERLASL

-195 KEELRLNRDTD
+195 KEELRLNRDID

-212 SISNLATALIVN
+212 SISNLATALIVK

-238 GYIYDDGDFY
+238 GYVYDDGDFY

-269 IISEDGLKKTQIFKH
+269 IISEDGLKKTQTFKH
-284 ITKTYSYDTLVQK
+284 ITKTYSYDTVVQK

-319 EINKLPENIAIGD
+319 DINKLPENISIGD
-332 RINVIDEA
+332 RINIIDEA

-351 LEESIDDGM
+351 LEESIDEGM

-372 SGIYQSIID
+372 SGIYQSIVD

-404 KNGKGISSSADGK
+404 NHGNGISSSADGK

-423 NGRSSETVD
+423 NGQASETVD
-432 LSNPGIFTW
+432 LSKPELFTW
-441 SKIKGEDGRQGDKGE
+441 SKVKGEDGK
-456 KGEQGLPGKKGADGK
+456 DGK
-471 SAYTWI
+471 SAYTWV
-477 AYASDNKGTNFAHT
+477 AYASDDKGTDFSHT
-491 YSNIHTWTGIALG
+491 YTNSHKWMGIALD
-504 KESEAPSSDYTDYQ
+504 KDVETPSNDYTDYS
-518 WHPIVDET
+518 WHPIVDEAI
-526 LRTEMEELSDMS
+526 RND
-538 VEAFKEAR
+538 VEAFMGMAQASFEEAQ
-546 KTATDYITSSPQGL
+546 KTATDYITSSPKGI

-569 QDPETATGSNVL
+569 QEPETATGSNVL
-581 ITSEGVNIRNGQS
+581 ITNEAVNIRNGQS
-594 INASFGKKVS
+594 VNASFGNSVV
-604 IYSEES
+604 IRSEES
-610 ELTLDK
+610 ELTLNK
-616 SLEIGYINTPAEGT
+616 SLEIGYINTSAEGT
-630 IRASISPREISLTS
+630 IRASLSPRGLSMTS
-644 TTAKIN
+644 GVATIN
-650 LGNTLSIGSND
+650 LGPSFVIGPKGGVN
-661 ALTYGMY
+661 AGMY
-668 RGNRSLVFEKNGT
+668 YSGKSLVFDREGLSSSHV
-681 ITASDP
+681 IY
-687 ISVPELRIRDAS
+687 VPELKIGNVS

-704 TQLYTDGG
+704 NQLYTDEL
-712 FKAKSVVGS
+712 FKAKGIAGS
-721 FMQANSTQNVL
+721 FMQANSTQNIT
-732 LMRNGVITPLQL
+732 LMKNGVITPFQL
-744 NNRLFS
+744 NNALFS

-765 EGGLYEISASVY
+765 EGGLYEISAGVY
-777 FENVVG
+777 FENDVAA
-783 TSPVK
+783 SPFN

-802 FITTGVGGGIGLAS
+802 VITTRAGGGIGLAP

-831 RYVGGV
+831 RHIGGANV
-837 NITVEGN
+837 TAEGN

-854 LCGAEG
+854 LCRAEG

>member
-1 MIIYFTD
+1 MIIYFAD
-8 KKLNILGMASTQLP
+8 KKLNILGMASTKLSK
-22 TGFKI
+22 GFKI
-27 TGDSKVQAVDT
+27 TDDSKVQAVDT

-61 TTGNQLLCSRD
+61 MTGNQLLCSRD

-96 EDAGLDLLNDIAEPF
+96 EDAGLDLLNEIAEPF

-119 SWYIEKWTKDSGFEI
+119 SWYIEMWTKDSGFEI

-148 DGEATVTERLASV
+148 DGEATVTERLASL

-195 KEELRLNRDTD
+195 KEELRLNRDID

-212 SISNLATALIVN
+212 SISNLATALIVK

-238 GYIYDDGDFY
+238 GYVYDDGDFY

-269 IISEDGLKKTQIFKH
+269 ITSEDGLKKTQTFKH
-284 ITKTYSYDTLVQK
+284 ITKTFSYDTVVQK

-319 EINKLPENIAIGD
+319 DINKLPENISIGD
-332 RINVIDEA
+332 RINIIDEA

-372 SGIYQSIID
+372 SGIYQSIVD

-404 KNGKGISSSADGK
+404 NHGNGISSSADGK

-423 NGRSSETVD
+423 NGQASETVD
-432 LSNPGIFTW
+432 LNKPELFTW
-441 SKIKGEDGRQGDKGE
+441 SKVKGEDGK
-456 KGEQGLPGKKGADGK
+456 DGK

-477 AYASDNKGTNFAHT
+477 AYASDDKGSNFAHT
-491 YSNIHTWTGIALG
+491 YSSIHTWTGIALG
-504 KESEAPSSDYTDYQ
+504 KDVETPSSDYTDYQ

-526 LRTEMEELSDMS
+526 LRQDIDSISTMLGTS
-538 VEAFKEAR
+538 VEEAQ
-546 KTATDYITSSPQGL
+546 KTATNYITASPQGI
-560 MVADLKDGH
+560 MVADLQDGSET
-569 QDPETATGSNVL
+569 PENATGSNVL
-581 ITSEGVNIRNGQS
+581 ITNEAVNIRNGQS
-594 INASFGKKVS
+594 VNASFGNSVV
-604 IYSEES
+604 IRSEES
-610 ELTLDK
+610 ELTLNK
-616 SLEIGYINTPAEGT
+616 SLDIGYINTSAEGT
-630 IRASISPREISLTS
+630 IRASLSPRGLAMTS
-644 TTAKIN
+644 GVATIN
-650 LGNTLSIGSND
+650 LGPSFVIGPKGGVN
-661 ALTYGMY
+661 AGMY
-668 RGNRSLVFEKNGT
+668 DGSKSFVFDRDGLSSSHV
-681 ITASDP
+681 IY
-687 ISVPELRIRDAS
+687 VPELKIGNVS

-704 TQLYTDGG
+704 NQLYTDEL
-712 FKAKSVVGS
+712 FKAKGIAGS
-721 FMQANSTQNVL
+721 FMQANSTQNII
-732 LMRNGVITPLQL
+732 LMKNGVITPFQL
-744 NNRLFS
+744 NNALFS
-750 SGDVFSLINGAIKVS
+750 NGDVFSLINGAIKVS
-765 EGGLYEISASVY
+765 EGGLYEISAGVY
-777 FENVVG
+777 FENDVA
-783 TSPVK
+783 TSPFN

-802 FITTGVGGGIGLAS
+802 VITTRAGGGIGLAS

-831 RYVGGV
+831 RHIGGANV
-837 NITVEGN
+837 TAEGN

-854 LCGAEG
+854 LCRAEG

>member
-1 MIIYFTD
+1 MIIYFAD
-8 KKLNILGMASTQLP
+8 KKLNILGMASTKLSK
-22 TGFKI
+22 GFKI
-27 TGDSKVQAVDT
+27 TDDSKVQAVDT

-96 EDAGLDLLNDIAEPF
+96 EDAGLDLLNEIAGPF
-111 TSAEAKPI
+111 ESAEAKPI

-148 DGEATVTERLASV
+148 DGEATVTERLASL

-195 KEELRLNRDTD
+195 KEELRLNRDID

-212 SISNLATALIVN
+212 SISNLATALIVK

-230 KEEPITLK
+230 QNEPITLK
-238 GYIYDDGDFY
+238 GYVYDDGDFY

-269 IISEDGLKKTQIFKH
+269 IISEDGLKKTQTFKH
-284 ITKTYSYDTLVQK
+284 ITKTFSYDTVVQK

-319 EINKLPENIAIGD
+319 DINKLPENISIGD
-332 RINVIDEA
+332 RINIIDEA

-372 SGIYQSIID
+372 SGIYQSIVD

-404 KNGKGISSSADGK
+404 NHGNGISSSADGK

-423 NGRSSETVD
+423 NGQASETVD
-432 LSNPGIFTW
+432 LSKPELFTW
-441 SKIKGEDGRQGDKGE
+441 SKVKGEDGK
-456 KGEQGLPGKKGADGK
+456 DGK
-471 SAYTWI
+471 SVYTWI
-477 AYASDNKGTNFAHT
+477 AYASDDKGTNFAHT
-491 YSNIHTWTGIALG
+491 YSSIHTWTGIALG
-504 KESEAPSSDYTDYQ
+504 KDVETPSSDYTDYQ

-526 LRTEMEELSDMS
+526 LRQDIDSISTMLGTS
-538 VEAFKEAR
+538 VEEAQ
-546 KTATDYITSSPQGL
+546 KTATNYITASPQGI
-560 MVADLKDGH
+560 MVADLQDGSET
-569 QDPETATGSNVL
+569 PENATGSNVL
-581 ITSEGVNIRNGQS
+581 ITNEAVNIRNGQS
-594 INASFGKKVS
+594 VNASFGNSVV
-604 IYSEES
+604 IRSEES
-610 ELTLDK
+610 ELTLNK
-616 SLEIGYINTPAEGT
+616 SLDIGYINTSAEGT
-630 IRASISPREISLTS
+630 IRASLSPRGLAMTS
-644 TTAKIN
+644 AVATIN
-650 LGNTLSIGSND
+650 LGPSFVIGPKGGVN
-661 ALTYGMY
+661 AGMY
-668 RGNRSLVFEKNGT
+668 DGSKSFVFDRDGLSSSHV
-681 ITASDP
+681 IY
-687 ISVPELRIRDAS
+687 VPELKIGNVS

-704 TQLYTDGG
+704 NQLYTDEL
-712 FKAKSVVGS
+712 FKAKGIAGS
-721 FMQANSTQNVL
+721 FMQANSTQNIT
-732 LMRNGVITPLQL
+732 LMKNGVITPFQL
-744 NNRLFS
+744 NNALFS

-765 EGGLYEISASVY
+765 EGGLYEISAGVY
-777 FENVVG
+777 FENDVAA
-783 TSPVK
+783 SPFN

-802 FITTGVGGGIGLAS
+802 VITTRAGGGIGLAS

-831 RYVGGV
+831 RHIGGANV
-837 NITVEGN
+837 TAEGN

-854 LCGAEG
+854 LCRAEG

>member
-27 TGDSKVQAVDT
+27 TGDSKVQAVGT

-61 TTGNQLLCSRD
+61 TTGNQLLCSRG

-195 KEELRLNRDTD
+195 KEELRLDRDID

-212 SISNLATALIVN
+212 SISNLATALIVK

-238 GYIYDDGDFY
+238 GYVYDDGDFY

-351 LEESIDDGM
+351 LEESIDEGV

-372 SGIYQSIID
+372 SGIYQSIVD

-404 KNGKGISSSADGK
+404 KNGNGISSSADGK

-423 NGRSSETVD
+423 TGRASETVD
-432 LSNPGIFTW
+432 LSNPELFTW
-441 SKIKGEDGRQGDKGE
+441 SKIKGEDGRQGE
-456 KGEQGLPGKKGADGK
+456 KGPQGERGAMGK

-477 AYASDNKGTNFAHT
+477 AYASDDKGTNFAHT

-504 KESEAPSSDYTDYQ
+504 KESEVPSSDYTDYQ
-518 WHPIVDET
+518 WHPIIDKT
-526 LRTEMEELSDMS
+526 LRAEMEELAD
-538 VEAFKEAR
+538 VTAGAFQEAR

-569 QDPETATGSNVL
+569 QKPETATSSNVL
-581 ITSEGVNIRNGQS
+581 ITSKGVNIRNGQS

-616 SLEIGYINTPAEGT
+616 SLEIGYINTLAEGT
-630 IRASISPREISLTS
+630 IRASISPRGLSMTS
-644 TTAKIN
+644 GVATIK
-650 LGNTLSIGSND
+650 LGSSFVIGPQGGVN
-661 ALTYGMY
+661 AGMY
-668 RGNRSLVFEKNGT
+668 NGDKSLVFN
-681 ITASDP
+681 
-687 ISVPELRIRDAS
+687 RDGLSSSHVIYTPALKIGNAS

-704 TQLYTDGG
+704 NQLYTEGD
-712 FKAKSVVGS
+712 FKAKSVAGS
-721 FMQANSTQNVL
+721 FIQADSTQNVVAPL
-732 LMRNGVITPLQL
+732 SGVITKLPL

-765 EGGLYEISASVY
+765 EEGLYEISASVY
-777 FENVVG
+777 FENDVSA
-783 TSPVK
+783 SPIN
-788 GVYIKSNG
+788 GVYIRSNG

-802 FITTGVGGGIGLAS
+802 LITTRAGGGIGIAS
-816 KVVSLTA
+816 KVVLLTA
-823 GAEVTLNA
+823 GAEVTLNV
-831 RYVGGV
+831 RHVGGA
-837 NITVEGN
+837 NITAYGN

-854 LCGAEG
+854 LCRTEG

>member
-1 MIIYFTD
+1 MIIYFAD
-8 KKLNILGMASTQLP
+8 KKLNILGMASTKLSK
-22 TGFKI
+22 GFKI
-27 TGDSKVQAVDT
+27 TDDSKVQAVDT

-61 TTGNQLLCSRD
+61 MTGNQLLCSRD

-96 EDAGLDLLNDIAEPF
+96 EDAGLDLLNEIAEPF

-148 DGEATVTERLASV
+148 DGEATVTERLASL

-195 KEELRLNRDTD
+195 KEELRLNRDID

-212 SISNLATALIVN
+212 SISNLATALIVK

-230 KEEPITLK
+230 QNEPITLK
-238 GYIYDDGDFY
+238 GYVYDDGDFY

-269 IISEDGLKKTQIFKH
+269 IVSEDGLKKTQTFKH
-284 ITKTYSYDTLVQK
+284 ITKTYSYDTVVQK
-297 TLCNHAIGKLKK
+297 TLCSHAIGKLKK

-319 EINKLPENIAIGD
+319 DINKLPENISIGD
-332 RINVIDEA
+332 RINIIDEA

-351 LEESIDDGM
+351 LEESIDEGV

-372 SGIYQSIID
+372 SGIYQSIVD

-404 KNGKGISSSADGK
+404 NHGNGISSSADGK

-423 NGRSSETVD
+423 NGQASETVD
-432 LSNPGIFTW
+432 LSKPELFTW
-441 SKIKGEDGRQGDKGE
+441 SKVKGEDGK
-456 KGEQGLPGKKGADGK
+456 DGK

-477 AYASDNKGTNFAHT
+477 AYASDDKGTNFAHT

-504 KESEAPSSDYTDYQ
+504 KEVETPSSDYTEYS

-526 LRTEMEELSDMS
+526 LRQDISSISTMLGVS
-538 VEAFKEAR
+538 VEEAQ
-546 KTATDYITSSPQGL
+546 KTATNYITASPQGI
-560 MVADLKDGH
+560 MVADLQDGSET
-569 QDPETATGSNVL
+569 PENATGSNVL
-581 ITSEGVNIRNGQS
+581 ITNEAVNIRNGQS
-594 INASFGKKVS
+594 VNASFGNAVV
-604 IYSEES
+604 IRSEES
-610 ELTLDK
+610 ELNLKK
-616 SLEIGYINTPAEGT
+616 SLEIGYINTSAEGT
-630 IRASISPREISLTS
+630 IRASLSPRGLSMTS
-644 TTAKIN
+644 AVATIN
-650 LGNTLSIGSND
+650 LGPSFVIGPKGGVN
-661 ALTYGMY
+661 AGMY
-668 RGNRSLVFEKNGT
+668 YRGKSLVFDREGLSSSHV
-681 ITASDP
+681 IY
-687 ISVPELRIRDAS
+687 VPELKIGNVS

-704 TQLYTDGG
+704 NQLYTDEL
-712 FKAKSVVGS
+712 FKAKGIAGS
-721 FMQANSTQNVL
+721 FMQANSTQNIT
-732 LMRNGVITPLQL
+732 LMKNGVITPFQL
-744 NNRLFS
+744 NNALFS

-765 EGGLYEISASVY
+765 EGGLYEISAGVY
-777 FENVVG
+777 FENDVAA
-783 TSPVK
+783 SPFN

-802 FITTGVGGGIGLAS
+802 VITTRAGGGIGLAS

-831 RYVGGV
+831 RHIGGANV
-837 NITVEGN
+837 TAEGN

-854 LCGAEG
+854 LCRAEG

>member
-1 MIIYFTD
+1 MIIYFAD
-8 KKLNILGMASTQLP
+8 KKLNILGMASTKLSK
-22 TGFKI
+22 GFKI
-27 TGDSKVQAVDT
+27 TDDSKVQAVDT

-96 EDAGLDLLNDIAEPF
+96 EDAGLDLLNEIAEPF

-119 SWYIEKWTKDSGFEI
+119 SWYIEMWTKDSGFEI

-148 DGEATVTERLASV
+148 DGEATVTERLASL

-184 INIHKRRGKDV
+184 INIYKRRGKDV
-195 KEELRLNRDTD
+195 KEELRLNRDID

-212 SISNLATALIVN
+212 SISNLATALIVK

-230 KEEPITLK
+230 QNEPITLK
-238 GYIYDDGDFY
+238 GYVYDDGDFY

-269 IISEDGLKKTQIFKH
+269 ITSEDGLKKTQTFKH
-284 ITKTYSYDTLVQK
+284 ITKTYSYDTVVQK

-319 EINKLPENIAIGD
+319 DINKLPENIAIGD
-332 RINVIDEA
+332 RINIIDEA

-365 GEYLIQD
+365 GEYLIQE
-372 SGIYQSIID
+372 SGIYQSIVD

-404 KNGKGISSSADGK
+404 NHGNGISSSADGK

-423 NGRSSETVD
+423 NGQASETVD
-432 LSNPGIFTW
+432 LSKPELFTW
-441 SKIKGEDGRQGDKGE
+441 SKVKGEDGK
-456 KGEQGLPGKKGADGK
+456 DGK
-471 SAYTWI
+471 SAYTWV
-477 AYASDNKGTNFAHT
+477 AYASDDKGTDFSHT
-491 YSNIHTWTGIALG
+491 YTNSHKWMGIALD
-504 KESEAPSSDYTDYQ
+504 KDVETPSNDYTDYS
-518 WHPIVDET
+518 WHPIVDEAI
-526 LRTEMEELSDMS
+526 RND
-538 VEAFKEAR
+538 VEAFMGVAQASFEEAQ
-546 KTATDYITSSPQGL
+546 KTATNYITASPQGI
-560 MVADLKDGH
+560 MVADLQDGSET
-569 QDPETATGSNVL
+569 PENATGSNVL
-581 ITSEGVNIRNGQS
+581 ITNEAVNIRNGQS
-594 INASFGKKVS
+594 VNASFGNSVV
-604 IYSEES
+604 IRSEES
-610 ELTLDK
+610 ELTLNK
-616 SLEIGYINTPAEGT
+616 SLEIGYINTSAEGT
-630 IRASISPREISLTS
+630 IRASLSPRGLSMTS
-644 TTAKIN
+644 GVATIN
-650 LGNTLSIGSND
+650 LGPSFVIGPKGGVN
-661 ALTYGMY
+661 AGMY
-668 RGNRSLVFEKNGT
+668 DGSKSFVFDRDGLSSSHV
-681 ITASDP
+681 IY
-687 ISVPELRIRDAS
+687 VPELKISNVS

-704 TQLYTDGG
+704 NQLYTDEL
-712 FKAKSVVGS
+712 FKAKGIAGS
-721 FMQANSTQNVL
+721 FMQANSTQNII
-732 LMRNGVITPLQL
+732 LMKNGVITPFQL
-744 NNRLFS
+744 NNALFS

-765 EGGLYEISASVY
+765 EGGLYEISAGVY
-777 FENVVG
+777 FDND
-783 TSPVK
+783 TSASPFNGIYV
-788 GVYIKSNG
+788 KSNG

-802 FITTGVGGGIGLAS
+802 VITTRAGGGIGLAS

-823 GAEVTLNA
+823 GAEVTLSA
-831 RYVGGV
+831 RHIGGANV
-837 NITVEGN
+837 TAEGN

-854 LCGAEG
+854 LCRAEG

>member
-1 MIIYFTD
+1 MIIYFAD
-8 KKLNILGMASTQLP
+8 KKLNILGMASTKLSK
-22 TGFKI
+22 GFKI
-27 TGDSKVQAVDT
+27 TDDSKVQAVDT

-61 TTGNQLLCSRD
+61 MTGNQLLCSRD

-96 EDAGLDLLNDIAEPF
+96 EDAGLDLLNEIAEPF

-119 SWYIEKWTKDSGFEI
+119 SWYIEMWTKDSGFEI

-148 DGEATVTERLASV
+148 DGEATVTERLASL

-184 INIHKRRGKDV
+184 INIYKRRGKDV
-195 KEELRLNRDTD
+195 KEELRLNRDID

-212 SISNLATALIVN
+212 SISNLATALIVK

-230 KEEPITLK
+230 QNEPITLK
-238 GYIYDDGDFY
+238 GYVYDDGDFY

-269 IISEDGLKKTQIFKH
+269 IVSEDGLKKTQTFKH
-284 ITKTYSYDTLVQK
+284 ITKTYSYDTVVQK
-297 TLCNHAIGKLKK
+297 TLCNHAIGNLKK

-319 EINKLPENIAIGD
+319 DINKLPENIAIGD
-332 RINVIDEA
+332 RINIIDEA

-372 SGIYQSIID
+372 SGIYQSIVD

-404 KNGKGISSSADGK
+404 NHGNGISSSADGK

-423 NGRSSETVD
+423 NGQASETVD
-432 LSNPGIFTW
+432 LSKPELFTW
-441 SKIKGEDGRQGDKGE
+441 SKVKGEDGK
-456 KGEQGLPGKKGADGK
+456 DGK
-471 SAYTWI
+471 SAYTWV
-477 AYASDNKGTNFAHT
+477 AYASDDKGTDFSHT
-491 YSNIHTWTGIALG
+491 YTNSHKWMGIALD
-504 KESEAPSSDYTDYQ
+504 KDVETPSNDYTDYS
-518 WHPIVDET
+518 WHPIVDEAI
-526 LRTEMEELSDMS
+526 RND
-538 VEAFKEAR
+538 VEAFMGMAQASFEEAQ
-546 KTATDYITSSPQGL
+546 KTATNYITASPQGI
-560 MVADLKDGH
+560 MVADLQDGSET
-569 QDPETATGSNVL
+569 PENATGSNVL
-581 ITSEGVNIRNGQS
+581 ITNEAVNIRNGQS
-594 INASFGKKVS
+594 VNASFGNSVV
-604 IYSEES
+604 IRSEES
-610 ELTLDK
+610 ELTLNK
-616 SLEIGYINTPAEGT
+616 SLEIGYINTSAEGT
-630 IRASISPREISLTS
+630 IRASLSPRGLSMTS
-644 TTAKIN
+644 GVATIN
-650 LGNTLSIGSND
+650 LGPSFVIGPKGGVN
-661 ALTYGMY
+661 AGMY
-668 RGNRSLVFEKNGT
+668 DGSKSFVFDRDGLSSSHV
-681 ITASDP
+681 IY
-687 ISVPELRIRDAS
+687 VPELKIGNVS

-704 TQLYTDGG
+704 NQLYTDEL
-712 FKAKSVVGS
+712 FKAKGIAGS
-721 FMQANSTQNVL
+721 FMQANSTQNII
-732 LMRNGVITPLQL
+732 LMKNGVITPFQL
-744 NNRLFS
+744 NNALFS

-765 EGGLYEISASVY
+765 EGGLYEISAGVY
-777 FENVVG
+777 FENDVAA
-783 TSPVK
+783 SPFN

-802 FITTGVGGGIGLAS
+802 VITTRAGGGIGLAS

-831 RYVGGV
+831 RHIGGSNV
-837 NITVEGN
+837 TAEGN

-854 LCGAEG
+854 LGRAEG

>member
-1 MIIYFTD
+1 MIIYFAD
-8 KKLNILGMASTQLP
+8 KKLNILGMASTKLSK
-22 TGFKI
+22 GFKI
-27 TGDSKVQAVDT
+27 TDDSKVQAVDT

-61 TTGNQLLCSRD
+61 MTGNQLLCSRD

-96 EDAGLDLLNDIAEPF
+96 EDAGLDLLNEISEPF

-119 SWYIEKWTKDSGFEI
+119 SWYVEKWTKDSGFEI

-148 DGEATVTERLASV
+148 DGEATVTERLASL

-195 KEELRLNRDTD
+195 KEELRLNRDID

-212 SISNLATALIVN
+212 SISNLATALIVK

-230 KEEPITLK
+230 QNEPITLK
-238 GYIYDDGDFY
+238 GYVYDDGDFY

-259 ALAKWGRISE
+259 ALTKWGRISE
-269 IISEDGLKKTQIFKH
+269 IISEDGLKKTQTFKH
-284 ITKTYSYDTLVQK
+284 ITKTYSYDTVVQK

-319 EINKLPENIAIGD
+319 DINKLPENISIGD
-332 RINVIDEA
+332 RINIIDEA

-372 SGIYQSIID
+372 SGIYQSIVD

-404 KNGKGISSSADGK
+404 NHGNGISSSADGK
-417 AYLGIS
+417 SYLGIS
-423 NGRSSETVD
+423 NGQASETAD
-432 LSNPGIFTW
+432 LSKPEAFTW
-441 SKIKGEDGRQGDKGE
+441 SKIKGSDGK
-456 KGEQGLPGKKGADGK
+456 DGK
-471 SAYTWI
+471 SAFTWI
-477 AYASDNKGTNFAHT
+477 AYASDDKGSNFAHT

-504 KESEAPSSDYTDYQ
+504 KESETPSSDYTDYQ

-526 LRTEMEELSDMS
+526 LRQDISSISTMLEVS
-538 VEAFKEAR
+538 VEEAQ
-546 KTATDYITSSPQGL
+546 KTATDYITSSPKGL

-569 QDPETATGSNVL
+569 QEPETATGSNVL
-581 ITSEGVNIRNGQS
+581 ITNEAVNIRNGQS
-594 INASFGKKVS
+594 VNASFGNAVV
-604 IYSEES
+604 IRSEES

-616 SLEIGYINTPAEGT
+616 SLEIGYINTSAEGT
-630 IRASISPREISLTS
+630 IRASLSPRGLAMTS
-644 TTAKIN
+644 AAATIN
-650 LGNTLSIGSND
+650 LGPSFVIGPKGGVN
-661 ALTYGMY
+661 AGMY
-668 RGNRSLVFEKNGT
+668 YRDKSLVFDREGLSSSHV
-681 ITASDP
+681 IY
-687 ISVPELRIRDAS
+687 VPELKIGNVS

-704 TQLYTDGG
+704 NQLYTDEL
-712 FKAKSVVGS
+712 FKAKGIAGS
-721 FMQANSTQNVL
+721 FMQANSTQNIT
-732 LMRNGVITPLQL
+732 LMKNGVITPFQL
-744 NNRLFS
+744 NNALFS

-765 EGGLYEISASVY
+765 EGGLYEISAGVY
-777 FENVVG
+777 FENDVAA
-783 TSPVK
+783 SPFN

-802 FITTGVGGGIGLAS
+802 VITTRAGGGIGLAS

-831 RYVGGV
+831 RHIGGSNV
-837 NITVEGN
+837 TAEGN

-854 LCGAEG
+854 LGKDNV